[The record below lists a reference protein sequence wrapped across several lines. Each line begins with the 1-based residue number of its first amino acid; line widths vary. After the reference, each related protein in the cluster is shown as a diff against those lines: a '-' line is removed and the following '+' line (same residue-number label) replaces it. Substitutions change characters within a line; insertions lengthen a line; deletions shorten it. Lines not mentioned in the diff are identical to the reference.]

1 MKCTVNDL
9 NLSFDKDNKLRTT
22 IGRVTGW
29 DINKAYVLAAQLQ
42 NSNFKKYLSE
52 NLTEND
58 ILKGATV
65 DISNITE
72 ADYVNINQYKL
83 GSLLN
88 AYYLRTYHSVNNTKT
103 NKAMGRLMG
112 FSSSTAKKV
121 AKYYVADMIIE
132 KYQANLNKPQPLRKT
147 NKEIIQEVHTAIRS
161 QFIKRADDFAENIL
175 ATDKYSNEAKEYA
188 RKYKDIKDRIDFLDA
203 ELKVE
208 NPILDEMQ
216 NRLNDY
222 KSRSLSVEEKKEYDT
237 LKKDFLSKAT
247 ANQRKRQA
255 FAQYKRD
262 RRIMAANLIDL
273 YSSNI
278 DGALN
283 VRNRNFVN
291 LYMQIV
297 GNPEEFFF
305 EVYNTKKM
313 TNLIKEYAKLGDISE
328 YIEEEDSNND
338 EQDNQY
344 NNQTVDE
351 TSKTWEDNF
360 YKNFNQAISTKMK
373 FMLSRVEKLE
383 RPFNPKDSVQAFDTN
398 NELGVNTY
406 YDSQYLTVQ
415 IISKGDFSDVESM
428 IRSLEEKSKTI
439 KALYG
444 LGSFIDKL
452 KRDRNLANFV
462 YANFAKPLVNK
473 VMCTINDV
481 TVADGIVFDYSNP
494 NAFSNVKL
502 AFDMMNKLRSTYNN
516 NYDVNDASA
525 LTKLSRV
532 KESDIDSIKPEL
544 QTIISKYFPNFDV
557 TNLDNIFMLPNK
569 KEVINSIIRDM
580 ISIINGVGN
589 IKRNINNTYDRIN
602 REYTDAI
609 SKWNTDYLIAEEQG
623 LAPED
628 YPQYPKKE
636 EFDVSLYELTPTVNQ
651 SIIRFANTISI
662 YNESRARMNTAN
674 AEGNTASDVIKNC
687 FVTRFFDMI
696 LAESPEDSAA
706 GLKAFGEYLIQG
718 TKEGTE
724 NQYSN
729 NPIFFGLKDEN
740 GVVIAPGMFT
750 KTPTGFI
757 INGDPKDGYS
767 YAKNILSYALF
778 DGVKNSSSGV
788 GTVYDKM
795 SKIDFF
801 ITQYIAFSN
810 STVQRTENGNIKK
823 IGNLDSAVY
832 PMRIGSDAPKIFMIR
847 APKYNRAQAELA
859 FFNHFLDEMNMFV
872 QAINNLFTNENGHFV
887 TKTSINGL
895 IGRAYFNEKDASEI
909 RKNGGTDFTKAIV
922 KQVEREID
930 GKKVKRLELVGN
942 MFKFNRLFDTTS
954 YSFGKEIEDVLSL
967 YGGGREGMPALFTE
981 TAGGKLQLNED
992 YLNREN
998 SFLVVDGNKVR
1009 LNLSTAQR
1017 TYIKGMVNKWTT
1029 AFLEDSRNEIADYI
1043 EALKEQKVPYTE
1055 QSINSFLLNSAV
1067 MNMNYDDMFEGDFK
1081 YYNNA
1086 RDFLKRTKETQ
1097 AGGESYENCSAIDA
1111 MNKITDITWNGA
1123 PAVINIKQTKNGV
1136 ASAYEVPTYDG
1147 KVVNPK
1153 GTMIARTGW
1162 RAVTIY
1168 NTIKP
1173 ADEADELQK
1182 FLEKEFIKQGM
1193 NRERAHNRSVKI
1205 AQGYWDNTTANDAQS
1220 FITFEEFIRRKEAEG
1235 SLDEYQ
1241 DLIAQILDPN
1251 VSAEEL
1257 DLDAI
1262 NARIQV
1268 QKNFYFDKVFDAET
1282 NQFIPRQI
1290 KNAEFVLI
1298 PKLLPKDSP
1307 LIQIYNWM
1315 KKNDIG
1321 QLNTAETD
1329 KAAKKNIFT
1338 IWDEQTGEF
1347 DKDFESKFSD
1357 SYIQTYKYKYL
1368 YKQQDVPQHMVNEE
1382 NKLGSQISK
1391 KIVDNV
1397 TTASKQVQDWADEYQ
1412 EAYTTNI
1419 REDFLSFLEAMGWEL
1434 DKSGKIVNSNYAT
1447 TDADGNPLNAE
1458 TIKSNRETLN
1468 LTDYYARARQEAVR
1482 LGMDSNFMEY
1492 LIPDE
1497 FGKPVMPNAMNNV
1510 QQKLESVGQALF
1522 NRAITRQTLPGW
1534 HAAQI
1539 TGIGYSKKLKFD
1551 PETGVME
1558 IYLPRWSNLIPK
1570 GKTPEENEAILKQM
1584 QEEGLDIHLGYRIP
1598 TEGKQSISVLRVVGF
1613 TNDALGST
1621 IVVPDAWVTQ
1631 TGSDFDVDSIYGI
1644 AWELYR
1650 KKGKDGKYTVHKIP
1664 YEEDTTDDRMLYV
1677 TYVNQRLD
1685 NKVKRNDLGEEIDS
1699 AVKEIKSRLRGEQKA
1714 ANAKRTEFDN
1724 LYKKE
1729 DATRN
1734 EIYKKRLPGWAR
1746 GIIKDINAT
1755 AKKRAKESGIVVDLI
1770 DAYPTINE
1778 RLTEYLNSHILP
1790 VEEVQAVQDYL
1801 DQQTTLLN
1809 IINAQRGL
1817 YTFNKEDYFAEKTD
1831 AIQQAIEDNINAW
1844 VADVETEAN
1853 KVGIMSFKEF
1863 KALPFVERLGRR
1875 ARNNYIL
1882 DRMIK
1887 IMNDVSSREEQYG
1900 RSQFEDIAGED
1911 HSAND
1916 IINKISGT
1924 TSKLISP
1931 YNPLTQLDYFDD
1943 AMGGAGLKARSVNWD
1958 TMASK
1963 SNRAHGY
1970 LSDDAAVY
1978 AVLNID
1984 GVSAKDS
1991 AITYDEADIKAAYKE
2006 DMKDYSD
2013 NDKTISL
2020 VPRANKT
2027 KEPPTRRILI
2037 DELGE
2042 TPVYITEE
2050 RLKQLQ
2056 PIAKRI
2062 DEDTKVIYIDWRTFV
2077 PYAYDMKFTHH
2088 YTHDG
2093 SEGIRHYKA
2102 TDEIKDLIYTI
2113 TGEYPNFVKGKVAI
2127 TQAIWDLLVNTTPN
2141 EFFAIIDNYEEFA
2154 GYDVNTPIKER
2165 KITMKVINYYIKK
2178 EEEQGN
2184 AVTDEDIAKV
2194 IKSTNHRYKGMSSS
2208 LRAPISK
2215 ALIDSKTFKEKYPK
2229 SYAVAVE
2236 LYNAENGITPTI
2248 GEQSSKQIIV
2258 KFNKFG
2264 WSNNNKNITGNYVTT
2279 YTAETTAHHLD
2290 AVKRGSIPNVNAYTF
2305 DIYKLMT
2312 CIGLD
2317 HEFSVGFMR
2326 QPIISR
2332 LVANYNLTNSVY
2344 FGDSGNPVD
2353 MTVADIAADLGLGY
2367 QSNKKNEGTV
2377 PIDKHTSLGRSI
2389 KALKEDIN
2397 FVTAFNNIFGV
2408 DISSME
2414 NNDIMNIKFPLRKD
2428 YIFQR
2433 IRTAAQNGTNKI
2445 DKTQATAYNQAAID
2459 LSMIIAFRQ
2468 MQTTAQ
2474 HINNIIQF
2482 SAVDKVGAKP
2492 SNRETRRIRDSV
2504 NEYRTN
2510 PVFKVGDKNWADAMF
2525 PLDENGNI
2533 DVNASVNKP
2542 IAAAYAYSTL
2552 PSIQVGAQVFITEND
2567 DFIEAENHAQSVIGH
2582 RFNEQE
2588 YKEWR
2593 RYGMTYLYNSIGK
2606 LLTSLMVDERGR
2618 IIPFIDK
2625 TKEAETELKTANTH
2639 WNDERSRIVGYG
2651 IVDEGNFTVAD
2662 INKPTTPELAEYV
2675 KLTPAQKVLFMQ
2687 RNFPDNQGIF
2697 NYIKVS
2703 LLNNTD
2709 VKNKGLSRQY
2719 LSYDDQVDSIEDLF
2733 QFFRNSF
2740 SNHNPLIKLACVDL
2754 IKYAFIAEGFNFRSG
2769 YITKTVPNDTL
2780 YTDINQGGMDI
2791 INNID
2796 LDHAENNGVVRK
2808 LRDLPGE
2815 QMDESYIDL
2824 FVRSHPEIV
2833 KTVRL
2838 GNLHFRTDN
2847 DGNDRMVPS
2856 PTQAF
2861 ISATRLDGLVVL
2873 DNTSENPMTQAL
2885 IDKLRLKNRVNG
2897 YVRIDFPTKNGNR
2910 DNILYLVVGGNKYNT
2925 AKNTKY
2931 SDDYLQEVNA
2941 REISHEERLALA
2953 EDIKKHEVITG
2964 TVYKDYYLVP
2974 LNLLEKYETYEIS
2987 YNERF
2992 NRFNV
2997 QDYYID
3003 KCNELEAATEARRTA
3018 GSKTAVADANREVKA
3033 TKQKIGKYNPS
3044 TGSLE
3049 ETMENPM
3056 ALQAMSTTSDT
3067 FLKGGAQMLTKPIA
3081 EKMIPR
3087 VLADNY
3093 NAMYILNN
3101 NTLISQYI
3109 PEGKS
3114 TVQRIFDENN
3124 NSMEFTI
3131 AHLPKKN
3138 KIRGQLKSVL
3148 DGKVNIETDRGKDE
3162 YNYIIKQLKDT
3173 ATSPLSANIYRVAPV
3188 KRSDEEQKETIR
3200 NAETVLIDDN
3210 TEDTI
3215 NRDDVIG
3222 NSARRGMD
3230 IDNVSATIIR
3240 QINYDARKN
3249 NNETAANFIRN
3260 IERRGVNR
3268 NFRSSLNEHRG
3279 HIYSAAARYY
3289 QSTAN
3294 ALINKINGFEL
3305 LGERYD
3311 MGEEELYNV
3320 LSENP
3325 EYFAEVAKV
3334 ILDAVTFGNRIEAI
3348 FSLDASAEDK
3358 ETKDAIESIRR
3369 SINSLRT
3376 NVKVRM
3382 AMNNLINIYFKRY
3395 SSNPMI
3401 IEGMMNI
3408 RDQFG
3413 DIDTAVKLISDPTEI
3428 ANNEVQVILKQV
3440 YTMFSRAEMF
3450 ETKKNIQEWQDELDR
3465 IDAMAENLD
3474 MNNVIDFDA
3483 FRLRQDYN
3491 EKYIEDRNKILNEY
3505 HEAKNHKFDSID
3517 AYGDYL
3523 RKQFARDKFMYEHTE
3538 QPIVADYYK
3547 EDLDNRQKAMEQGG
3561 KSYIEYRMLS
3571 AQLYEANNAI
3581 DETDEETANRITNIK
3596 SRMAALKSITNAVG
3610 AEKPAHLKKEAE
3622 AINDFLSKRREIN
3635 EKYFDYQEYDGFQ
3648 ETYQR
3653 YNSFIKSYD
3662 KTHSEESLDI
3672 KLENAEYKEAYDWI
3686 KNNGHIS
3693 FTKEAS
3699 DKVAAAFKT
3708 LVDRTS
3714 AISAKTRLRLKN
3726 IDGAIDESGT
3736 INPTVLT
3743 DEQIALLKEEE
3754 ESELSLKYT
3763 NGDGEMILIKDVP
3776 KNIPLRFRK
3785 KKAVKY
3791 KQDSDKAYTIG
3802 RINEIISKATNHDTG
3817 KIDIPTLFNN
3827 EYVTDSER
3835 EELARLYEHLYDRG
3849 VDNSNDAG
3857 ISYSWEVNEDAYN
3870 SAMNY
3875 YNLNLKNTKQGKQ
3888 FLRIV
3893 THLGVDG
3900 KVRPNL
3906 FLYGYKVPFEE
3917 FVDNERTDAFNFIQ
3931 DNIEFV
3937 PTEYY
3942 YEALKKASSEGRYNE
3957 WFEANHVYNPF
3968 SHKYEPLKIWTRMQ
3982 TKPNSELAKSV
3993 EYIPSFDNME
4003 RSVKSEYIN
4012 NAENR
4017 KRLGLTGEGYQEF
4030 SSNYKRGD
4038 SRYDSTIKRNAK
4050 EQAMYELIQKTLNKY
4065 ATTYQGKRFVGQGYL
4080 PRERETQVN
4089 GRWALGQIAALFG
4102 ASWHSGADSDSFHET
4117 VDYSHDRDAE
4127 MNMLQLL
4134 KDKGSKEYKKLP
4146 NRADYNSDDEYRK
4159 ALEET
4164 REENRLI
4171 TEENRKIDNKIV
4183 NKDFRK
4189 VMEDFVYNATIF
4201 NSRQAAKPY
4210 LYLLLED
4217 LAVNNAYMIKGI
4229 WNKKLV
4235 RDYDTS
4241 TKDDI
4246 QYRRVK
4252 QNNTREL
4259 IHNLAR
4265 RLLYSQYHETGKL
4278 RSIANFMQNLT
4289 SAKYMVFNLYGGIA
4303 NVATGKVNIAMEEFA
4318 NEYFGF
4324 KEFANA
4330 ERKYLTKSHS
4340 FIASAFTDKA
4350 PNLIVAL
4357 CKEFKVVDFD
4367 QVLQFNAASDNLDA
4381 RMRKVRNF
4389 MYSFQS
4395 SGEHFMQNSVLL
4407 AMLAS
4412 NRLYTD
4418 SRGNIRIGDFKDFTW
4433 DVEDRAMRD
4442 VLAKHEELLTNY
4454 ELYRK
4459 SIGTNNVEARL
4470 ELSMGRKD
4478 LNRNFLYSLRD
4489 NTDPNI
4495 NSLYKKIATEYQ
4507 QKREEL
4513 MDTAKEEFNTNPT
4526 VESLYTYKNGKAVIK
4541 NEVYEKIKGKTKDPQ
4556 LTVETL
4562 IAEFREKVKAVNKK
4576 IHGVYDKDGAALIE
4590 SKWWGSLVMQYHKHL
4605 PTGIWKRWRRRGY
4618 YSEFRGSMERGTYQ
4632 TLMDF
4637 IGTEFTNFK
4646 TRMNNKQENG
4656 TNIALAS
4663 IQVTIESAINTIT
4676 NIQFNWNNLS
4686 NWERANI
4693 RRNLSEVAGV
4703 LVACLVVMALYGL
4716 SDDDDINDDRFKASL
4731 LYLADRLYSET
4742 TMYGFQGLVSEAKTN
4757 WSQPVA
4763 SLAGVN
4769 DLIKAITLIPQ
4780 ALFDPDYNPEYQSGR
4795 YSGMNKFEVL
4805 WKRNTVGLRNLDRIL
4820 TIDKNNNYYKLEKSQ
4835 VGISIAK
4842 SFGDTLAGRD

>member
-9 NLSFDKDNKLRTT
+9 NLSFDKNNKLRTT

-29 DINKAYVLAAQLQ
+29 DVNKAYVLAAQLQ
-42 NSNFKKYLSE
+42 NDAFKKYLSE
-52 NLTEND
+52 NLTETD
-58 ILKGATV
+58 ILKGVTV
-65 DISNITE
+65 DINNITE
-72 ADYVNINQYKL
+72 ADYVNINQNKL

-112 FSSSTAKKV
+112 FNSSTAKKV
-121 AKYYVADMIIE
+121 AKDYVADMIIE
-132 KYQANLNKPQPLRKT
+132 KYQANLNKPKAIRKT
-147 NKEIIQEVHTAIRS
+147 NEQILQEVHATIRS

-222 KSRSLSVEEKKEYDT
+222 KSRSLSVEEKKQYDA
-237 LKKDFLSKAT
+237 LKKDFLQRAT
-247 ANQRKRQA
+247 ENQRKRKA

-273 YSSNI
+273 YSSNV

-283 VRNRNFVN
+283 IRNRNFVN
-291 LYMQIV
+291 LYMQVV

-313 TNLIKEYAKLGDISE
+313 TNLIKEYSKLGDISE

-338 EQDNQY
+338 EQDNQF
-344 NNQTVDE
+344 NNQSVDE
-351 TSKTWEDNF
+351 TSKTWEDNL

-373 FMLSRVEKLE
+373 FMLSRIEKLNS
-383 RPFNPKDSVQAFDTN
+383 PFNPKDDVQAFDTN

-415 IISKGDFSDVESM
+415 IAAHGDFSDVESM
-428 IRSLEEKSKTI
+428 IRSLEEKSKTV

-444 LGSFIDKL
+444 LGSFINKL
-452 KRDRNLANFV
+452 KQDRNLANFV

-481 TVADGIVFDYSNP
+481 TATEGIIFDYSNP
-494 NAFSNVKL
+494 NAFGNVKL

-516 NYDVNDASA
+516 NYDVNDVSA

-532 KESDIDSIKPEL
+532 KESDIDSIKSEL

-557 TNLDNIFMLPNK
+557 TNLDNIFRLPNK
-569 KEVINSIIRDM
+569 TEVINSIIRDM

-602 REYTDAI
+602 REYTDDLA
-609 SKWNTDYLIAEEQG
+609 KWNTDYLIAEEQG
-623 LAPED
+623 LASED

-636 EFDVSLYELTPTVNQ
+636 EFDVSLYELTPVVNQ
-651 SIIRFANTISI
+651 SIIRFANIISK

-674 AEGNTASDVIKNC
+674 AEGNTASDIIKNC
-687 FVTRFFDMI
+687 YVTRFFDMI
-696 LAESPEDSAA
+696 LAESPKDSAT

-740 GVVIAPGMFT
+740 GVVVAPGMFT
-750 KTPTGFI
+750 KTPTGFV

-778 DGVKNSSSGV
+778 DGVKNFSSGV

-810 STVQRTENGNIKK
+810 STVQHTENGNIKK

-887 TKTSINGL
+887 TKTSVNGL
-895 IGRAYFNEKDASEI
+895 VGRAYFDEKAASKI
-909 RKNGGTDFTKAIV
+909 RKKGGTDFTEAIV
-922 KQVEREID
+922 KNGR
-930 GKKVKRLELVGN
+930 LVGN

-954 YSFGKEIEDVLSL
+954 YSFGKEIENALSL
-967 YGGGREGMPALFTE
+967 YGGGHEGMPALFTE

-992 YLNREN
+992 YLNRDN
-998 SFLVVDGNKVR
+998 SFLVVDGNKIR
-1009 LNLSTAQR
+1009 LNLSAAQR
-1017 TYIKGMVNKWTT
+1017 IYIKGMVSKWTT
-1029 AFLEDSRNEIADYI
+1029 AFLEDSRTEIADYI

-1097 AGGESYENCSAIDA
+1097 AGGESYGNCSATDS
-1111 MNKITDITWNGA
+1111 MNEITDIIWNGS

-1136 ASAYEVPTYDG
+1136 ASAYEVPTYNG

-1173 ADEADELQK
+1173 ADEADKLQK

-1205 AQGYWDNTTANDAQS
+1205 AQGYWENTTANDAQS
-1220 FITFEEFIRRKEAEG
+1220 FITFGEFIRRKEAEG
-1235 SLDEYQ
+1235 TLDEYQ

-1268 QKNFYFDKVFDAET
+1268 QKNFYFDKIFDAET

-1298 PKLLPKDSP
+1298 PKLLPADSQ
-1307 LIQIYNWM
+1307 LKKVYDWM
-1315 KKNDIG
+1315 RANDIG

-1357 SYIQTYKYKYL
+1357 SYIQVYKYKYL
-1368 YKQQDVPQHMVNEE
+1368 YKQQDVPQHMLNEE

-1397 TTASKQVQDWADEYQ
+1397 TTAPKQVQDWADEYQ
-1412 EAYTTNI
+1412 EAYTANI
-1419 REDFLSFLEAMGWEL
+1419 REDFLSFLEAMGWEF
-1434 DKSGKIVNSNYAT
+1434 DKSGKIVNNKYAT

-1539 TGIGYSKKLKFD
+1539 TGIGYSKKLNFN

-1570 GKTPEENEAILKQM
+1570 GKTVEENEAILKQI
-1584 QEEGLDIHLGYRIP
+1584 EEAGLDIHLGYRIP
-1598 TEGKQSISVLRVVGF
+1598 TEGKQSISVLKVVGF
-1613 TNDALGST
+1613 TNEALGST

-1677 TYVNQRLD
+1677 NYVNQRLD
-1685 NKVKRNDLGEEIDS
+1685 NKLKRNDLGEEIDS
-1699 AVKEIKSRLRGEQKA
+1699 VVKEIKARLRGEQRE
-1714 ANAKRTEFDN
+1714 ANDKRTEFDN

-1755 AKKRAKESGIVVDLI
+1755 AKKRAKESGTIVDLT

-1778 RLTEYLNSHILP
+1778 RLTEYLSKHSLP

-1801 DQQTTLLN
+1801 DQQTTFLN

-1831 AIQQAIEDNINAW
+1831 AIKQAIEDNINAW
-1844 VADVETEAN
+1844 INNVETEAG
-1853 KVGIMSFKEF
+1853 KVGIMSFEEF

-1887 IMNDVSSREEQYG
+1887 IMNDASSREEQYG

-1916 IINKISGT
+1916 VVNKISGT

-1958 TMASK
+1958 IMASK

-1970 LSDDAAVY
+1970 LSDEAAVY
-1978 AVLNID
+1978 AVLNLD

-2013 NDKTISL
+2013 NDKIINKSNVAIKSDFTGQMNDWYKDEKRSDIISTNTLDAIINGERTATTCYSKDNNINYWSQAKIGDIIKFHDGTGRTVL
-2020 VPRANKT
+2020 VRVTKPLNKLPKNTSAEDWSKKEGWSIEHFNRKVKPEIEKGTAYQIEFTPINNNT
-2027 KEPPTRRILI
+2027 KNISTRRILI

-2042 TPVYITEE
+2042 
-2050 RLKQLQ
+2050 
-2056 PIAKRI
+2056 
-2062 DEDTKVIYIDWRTFV
+2062 
-2077 PYAYDMKFTHH
+2077 
-2088 YTHDG
+2088 
-2093 SEGIRHYKA
+2093 
-2102 TDEIKDLIYTI
+2102 
-2113 TGEYPNFVKGKVAI
+2113 
-2127 TQAIWDLLVNTTPN
+2127 
-2141 EFFAIIDNYEEFA
+2141 
-2154 GYDVNTPIKER
+2154 
-2165 KITMKVINYYIKK
+2165 
-2178 EEEQGN
+2178 
-2184 AVTDEDIAKV
+2184 
-2194 IKSTNHRYKGMSSS
+2194 
-2208 LRAPISK
+2208 
-2215 ALIDSKTFKEKYPK
+2215 
-2229 SYAVAVE
+2229 
-2236 LYNAENGITPTI
+2236 TPTI

-2305 DIYKLMT
+2305 DIYKLIT

-2332 LVANYNLTNSVY
+2332 LVANYNLTNSVF
-2344 FGDSGNPVD
+2344 FGDSSNPVD
-2353 MTVADIAADLGLGY
+2353 MTVADIASDLGLGY
-2367 QSNKKNEGTV
+2367 QSNKKNKGSV

-2389 KALKEDIN
+2389 KALKEDVN
-2397 FVTAFNNIFGV
+2397 FVTAFNNIFGI
-2408 DISSME
+2408 DISTME
-2414 NNDIMNIKFPLRKD
+2414 NKDIMNIKFPLRKD

-2433 IRTAAQNGTNKI
+2433 IKTAAKNRRNRI
-2445 DKTQATAYNQAAID
+2445 DKSDATAYNEAAVD
-2459 LSMIIAFRQ
+2459 FSMLIMFRQ

-2482 SAVDKVGAKP
+2482 SAVDKIGAKP
-2492 SNRETRRIRDSV
+2492 SNRETRRIRNSI

-2510 PVFKVGDKNWADAMF
+2510 PVFKVGNKNWADAIF
-2525 PLDENGNI
+2525 PLDKNGNI

-2552 PSIQVGAQVFITEND
+2552 PSIQVGAQVFVTEND
-2567 DFIEAENHAQSVIGH
+2567 DFIEAENHAQRVIGH
-2582 RFNEQE
+2582 KFNEQE

-2606 LLTSLMVDERGR
+2606 LLMPLMVDERGR

-2625 TKEAETELKTANTH
+2625 TKKAETELKTANTY

-2651 IVDEGNFTVAD
+2651 VVDEGNFTVAD

-2697 NYIKVS
+2697 NYIKIS

-2769 YITKTVPNDTL
+2769 YITKIVPNDTL

-2838 GNLHFRTDN
+2838 GNLRFRTDN
-2847 DGNDRMVPS
+2847 EGNDRMVPS
-2856 PTQAF
+2856 PAQAF
-2861 ISATRLDGLVVL
+2861 ISATRTDGLVVL
-2873 DNTSENPMTQAL
+2873 DNTSQNPMTQAL
-2885 IDKLRLKNRVNG
+2885 IDKLRVKNKVNG
-2897 YVRIDFPTKNGNR
+2897 YIKVDFPIKNGGR
-2910 DNILYLVVGGNKYNT
+2910 DNILYLVVGGNPINPNNEKT
-2925 AKNTKY
+2925 
-2931 SDDYLQEVNA
+2931 D
-2941 REISHEERLALA
+2941 
-2953 EDIKKHEVITG
+2953 
-2964 TVYKDYYLVP
+2964 YKDYYLIP
-2974 LNLLEKYETYEIS
+2974 LNLLEKYETYDIS

-2992 NRFNV
+2992 NRFNT

-3003 KCNELEAATEARRTA
+3003 KCNEIEVATEARRTA
-3018 GSKTAVADANREVKA
+3018 GSKTVVADANRTVIA
-3033 TKQKIGKYNPS
+3033 TKQKIGTYRPS
-3044 TGSLE
+3044 TGKIE
-3049 ETMENPM
+3049 EVMENPM
-3056 ALQAMSTTSDT
+3056 ALQAMTNSSDE
-3067 FLKGGAQMLTKPIA
+3067 FLKGGARMLTNPIA
-3081 EKMIPR
+3081 NRMIPR
-3087 VLADNY
+3087 VLAGNY

-3101 NTLISQYI
+3101 NNLISQYI

-3114 TVQRIFDENN
+3114 TIQRIFDENN

-3131 AHLPKKN
+3131 AHLPKKSE
-3138 KIRGQLKSVL
+3138 IRGQLKSVI
-3148 DGKVNIETDRGKDE
+3148 DGKTKIETDKGKDE
-3162 YNYIIKQLKDT
+3162 YNYIIKQFKDT
-3173 ATSPLSANIYRVAPV
+3173 VTSPLSSNIYRISPV
-3188 KRSDEEQKETIR
+3188 QKTDEEQKETIR
-3200 NAETVLIDDN
+3200 NAETIMVDDN
-3210 TEDTI
+3210 TEDII
-3215 NRDDVIG
+3215 NRADAIG
-3222 NSARRGMD
+3222 NSARRGID
-3230 IDNVSATIIR
+3230 IDNVSAAIIK
-3240 QINYDARKN
+3240 QITFDARKN
-3249 NNETAANFIRN
+3249 DSDIATTFIRN
-3260 IERRGVNR
+3260 IERRGVNK
-3268 NFRSSLNEHRG
+3268 NFRNSLVENRG
-3279 HIYSAAARYY
+3279 NIYTAAARYY
-3289 QSTAN
+3289 QSAAN
-3294 ALINKINGFEL
+3294 ALINKINSFEL
-3305 LGERYD
+3305 LGENYD
-3311 MGEEELYNV
+3311 MGGEELYNA
-3320 LSENP
+3320 LAKNP
-3325 EYFAEVAKV
+3325 EYFPEVAKI
-3334 ILDAVTFGNRIEAI
+3334 ILDAVTFGNRVDMI
-3348 FSLDASAEDK
+3348 FSLDIAAEDK

-3369 SINSLRT
+3369 SINSLRANT
-3376 NVKVRM
+3376 KVRM

-3395 SSNPMI
+3395 STNPMI
-3401 IEGMMNI
+3401 MEGLMNI

-3428 ANNEVQVILKQV
+3428 NNTEVQVILKQV
-3440 YTMFSRAEMF
+3440 YAMFSRAEMF
-3450 ETKKNIQEWQDELDR
+3450 ETKKNIKEWQEELDK
-3465 IDAMAENLD
+3465 IDSMLDSLD
-3474 MNNVIDFDA
+3474 MNKVIDFDS
-3483 FRLRQDYN
+3483 FRLHQDYN
-3491 EKYIEDRNKILNEY
+3491 EKYIEERNKVLNEY
-3505 HEAKNHKFDSID
+3505 HEAKNHRFDSIE
-3517 AYGDYL
+3517 AFGDYL
-3523 RKQFARDKFMYEHTE
+3523 RKQYARDKFMYEHTE
-3538 QPIVADYYK
+3538 QPIIADYYK
-3547 EDLDNRQKAMEQGG
+3547 EDLENRQIALEQGG
-3561 KSYIEYRMLS
+3561 RSYIEYRMLS
-3571 AQLYEANNAI
+3571 AQLYETNNAI
-3581 DETDEETANRITNIK
+3581 SSTDEETANRIENIK
-3596 SRMAALKSITNAVG
+3596 ARMSALKAITNAAG
-3610 AEKPAHLKKEAE
+3610 AEKPIHLKKEAE
-3622 AINDFLSKRREIN
+3622 AINNFLTKRREIN
-3635 EKYFDYQEYDGFQ
+3635 EKYFNNQEYDGFQ

-3662 KTHSEESLDI
+3662 NKHSEKSLDT
-3672 KLENAEYKEAYDWI
+3672 KLENAEYREAYEWI
-3686 KNNGHIS
+3686 KNNGRLG

-3699 DKVAAAFKT
+3699 DKIAAAFKT
-3708 LVDRTS
+3708 LIDRTT
-3714 AISAKTRLRLKN
+3714 AISSKTRLRLKN
-3726 IDGAIDESGT
+3726 VEGAIDDSGT
-3736 INPTVLT
+3736 INPMALT

-3754 ESELSLKYT
+3754 ESELSIKYT

-3776 KNIPLRFRK
+3776 KNVPLRFRK
-3785 KKAVKY
+3785 KKAIKY
-3791 KQDSDKAYTIG
+3791 KQDPDKAYTIG
-3802 RINEIISKATNHDTG
+3802 RINQIISKATNHDTG
-3817 KIDIPTLFNN
+3817 KIDMVTLFNN
-3827 EYVTDSER
+3827 EYITDAER

-3849 VDNSNDAG
+3849 VDNSDKVG
-3857 ISYSWEVNEDAYN
+3857 VHYTWEVNEDAYN
-3870 SAMNY
+3870 TAMNY

-3893 THLGVDG
+3893 THLGTDG

-3906 FLYGYKVPFEE
+3906 FLYGYKVPF
-3917 FVDNERTDAFNFIQ
+3917 DNVIDKERTDAFYFIQ

-3942 YEALKKASSEGRYNE
+3942 YEALNKANAEGRYDE

-3968 SHKYEPLKIWTRMQ
+3968 THRYEPLKIWTRMQ
-3982 TKPNSELAKSV
+3982 AKPNSELAKSI
-3993 EYIPSFDNME
+3993 EYVPSFDNME
-4003 RSVKSEYIN
+4003 RSVKDEYIN
-4012 NAENR
+4012 PNY
-4017 KRLGLTGEGYQEF
+4017 KEF
-4030 SSNYKRGD
+4030 GSNYKRGD
-4038 SRYDSTIKRNAK
+4038 SRYDSAIKRNKK
-4050 EQAMYELIQKTLNKY
+4050 EQAMYDLIQRTMNKY
-4065 ATTYQGKRFVGQGYL
+4065 ATTYQGKRFIGQGYL

-4102 ASWHSGADSDSFHET
+4102 ASWHSNADSDSFHET

-4146 NRADYNSDDEYRK
+4146 NRIDYENDDDYRK
-4159 ALEET
+4159 ALEEV
-4164 REENRLI
+4164 REENRKI
-4171 TEENRKIDNKIV
+4171 AESNRKIDNKIV

-4217 LAVNNAYMIKGI
+4217 LAVNNAYMIKGM

-4241 TKDDI
+4241 TRDDA
-4246 QYRRVK
+4246 QYRRVQ
-4252 QNNTREL
+4252 QNNTRAL
-4259 IHNLAR
+4259 VHNLAR
-4265 RLLYSQYHETGKL
+4265 RLLYSQYHDAGAL
-4278 RSIANFMQNLT
+4278 RTVANFMQNLT
-4289 SAKYMVFNLYGGIA
+4289 SAKFMIFNFYGGIA
-4303 NVATGKVNIAMEEFA
+4303 NVATGKVNIGMEEFA

-4330 ERKYLTKSHS
+4330 ERKYLTKAHS
-4340 FIASAFTDKA
+4340 FIASAFTDKS

-4357 CKEFKVVDFD
+4357 CKQFKVIDFD
-4367 QVLQFNAASDNLDA
+4367 QVLQFGATSDNLDA

-4389 MYSFQS
+4389 MYTFQS

-4418 SRGNIRIGDFKDFTW
+4418 SRGNVRIGDFKDYTW

-4442 VLAKHEELLTNY
+4442 VLAKHSELLTNY

-4459 SIGTNNVEARL
+4459 SIGEYNIEVRL

-4489 NTDPNI
+4489 HTDPNI
-4495 NSLYKKIATEYQ
+4495 NSLYKKIANEYHK
-4507 QKREEL
+4507 KREEL
-4513 MDTAKEEFNTNPT
+4513 MKTAKEEFNANPT
-4526 VESLYTYKNGKAVIK
+4526 VENLYTFNNGEAIIK
-4541 NEVYEKIKGKTKDPQ
+4541 NEAYEKIKGKVKDPQ
-4556 LTVETL
+4556 AKLETL

-4605 PTGIWKRWRRRGY
+4605 PTGIWKRWRRKGY
-4618 YSEFRGSMERGTYQ
+4618 YSEFRGSKERGTYQ
-4632 TLMDF
+4632 TLIDF
-4637 IGTEFTNFK
+4637 LGTEFTNFK
-4646 TRMNNKQENG
+4646 TRRNNKQENG
-4656 TNIALAS
+4656 TNMALAS
-4663 IQVTIESAINTIT
+4663 VQVAIESAINSFV

-4693 RRNLSEVAGV
+4693 RRNIAEVAGV
-4703 LVACLVVMALYGL
+4703 LSACLVVFALYGL

-4731 LYLADRLYSET
+4731 LYLADRIYSET
-4742 TMYGFQGLVSEAKTN
+4742 TTYSPAGIISEYRTN
-4757 WSQPVA
+4757 LRNPIAAMQSVT
-4763 SLAGVN
+4763 
-4769 DLIKAITLIPQ
+4769 DLMKAAVMIPQ
-4780 ALFDPDYNPEYQSGR
+4780 YLFDPDFEVEYQSGR
-4795 YSGMNKFEVL
+4795 YAGENKFDVL
-4805 WKRNTVGLRNLDRIL
+4805 LKRNTAGFRNFDRIM
-4820 TIDKNNNYYKLEKSQ
+4820 TIDKNNSYYKVGKSQ
-4835 VGISIAK
+4835 IGINIAK
-4842 SFGDTLAGRD
+4842 SFGNMFAGRND

>member
-42 NSNFKKYLSE
+42 NSAFKKYLSE

-58 ILKGATV
+58 ILKGAAV
-65 DISNITE
+65 DINNITE
-72 ADYVNINQYKL
+72 ADYVNINQNKF

-112 FSSSTAKKV
+112 FNSSTAKKV
-121 AKYYVADMIIE
+121 AKDYVADMIISR
-132 KYQANLNKPQPLRKT
+132 YQSELNKPRNVRKS
-147 NKEIIQEVHTAIRS
+147 NGEILQEVHKEIRS
-161 QFIKRADDFAENIL
+161 QFLRRADDFAKNVL
-175 ATDKYSNEAKEYA
+175 NTDKYSNEAKEYA
-188 RKYKDIKDRIDFLDA
+188 QKYLNIIDKINQVADEIDA
-203 ELKVE
+203 NIPWLRSMQGQLNEYKNRELTV
-208 NPILDEMQ
+208 D
-216 NRLNDY
+216 
-222 KSRSLSVEEKKEYDT
+222 EKKEYDA
-237 LKKDFLSKAT
+237 LKADFDERRT
-247 ANQRKRQA
+247 AHRRKEQA
-255 FAQYKRD
+255 LAQYRRD
-262 RRIMAANLIDL
+262 RRVMAANLIDL

-291 LYMQIV
+291 LYMQII

-313 TNLIKEYAKLGDISE
+313 TNLIKEYDKIGDITE

-338 EQDNQY
+338 SQDNQF
-344 NNQTVDE
+344 NEQSIDE
-351 TSKTWEDNF
+351 TSKTWEDNL

-373 FMLSRVEKLE
+373 FILSRIPKLE
-383 RPFNPKDSVQAFDTN
+383 SPFNPKDEVQAVDTN
-398 NELGVNTY
+398 NELGVETY

-415 IISKGDFSDVESM
+415 MIAHGDFSNVESM
-428 IRSLEEKSKTI
+428 ISSLEEKSKNI

-444 LGSFIDKL
+444 LGFFINKL

-481 TVADGIVFDYSNP
+481 TASDGIVFDYSNP
-494 NAFSNVKL
+494 NAFGNVKL

-532 KESDIDSIKPEL
+532 KESDIDSIKSEL

-557 TNLDNIFMLPNK
+557 TNLDNIFRLPNK
-569 KEVINSIIRDM
+569 TEVINSIIRDM
-580 ISIINGVGN
+580 ISIINGIGN

-602 REYTDAI
+602 REYSDAL

-636 EFDVSLYELTPTVNQ
+636 EFDVSLYELTPVVNQ
-651 SIIRFANTISI
+651 SIIRFANTISK

-740 GVVIAPGMFT
+740 GVVVAPGMFT
-750 KTPTGFI
+750 KTPTGFV

-872 QAINNLFTNENGHFV
+872 QAINNLFTNENGRFV
-887 TKTSINGL
+887 TKTSVNGL
-895 IGRAYFNEKDASEI
+895 IGRAYFDEKATSKI
-909 RKNGGTDFTKAIV
+909 RKKGGTDFTEAIV
-922 KQVEREID
+922 KN
-930 GKKVKRLELVGN
+930 GKLIGN

-954 YSFGKEIEDVLSL
+954 YSFGKEIENILSL

-981 TAGGKLQLNED
+981 TVGGKLQLNED
-992 YLNREN
+992 YLNRDN

-1009 LNLSTAQR
+1009 LNLSAAQR
-1017 TYIKGMVNKWTT
+1017 TYIKGMVSKWTT

-1043 EALKEQKVPYTE
+1043 EALKEQKVPHTE

-1097 AGGESYENCSAIDA
+1097 AGGESYENCSATDS
-1111 MNKITDITWNGA
+1111 MNEITDITWNGS

-1193 NRERAHNRSVKI
+1193 NRERAHNRSIKI
-1205 AQGYWDNTTANDAQS
+1205 AQGYWENTTANDAQS
-1220 FITFEEFIRRKEAEG
+1220 YITLEEFIRRKEAEG

-1241 DLIAQILDPN
+1241 DLLAQLLDPT
-1251 VSAEEL
+1251 VSAEEI
-1257 DLDAI
+1257 DLDTI

-1298 PKLLPKDSP
+1298 PKLLPADSQ
-1307 LIQIYNWM
+1307 LKKVYDWM
-1315 KKNDIG
+1315 RANDIG

-1357 SYIQTYKYKYL
+1357 SYIQVYKYKYL
-1368 YKQQDVPQHMVNEE
+1368 YKQQDVPQHMLNEE

-1412 EAYTTNI
+1412 EAYTANI
-1419 REDFLSFLEAMGWEL
+1419 REDFFSFLEAMGWEL
-1434 DKSGKIVNSNYAT
+1434 DKSGKIVNSEYAT
-1447 TDADGNPLNAE
+1447 TDVDGNPLNAE

-1539 TGIGYSKKLKFD
+1539 TGIGYSKKLNFN

-1570 GKTPEENEAILKQM
+1570 GKTVEENEAILKQI
-1584 QEEGLDIHLGYRIP
+1584 EEASLDIHLGYRIP
-1598 TEGKQSISVLRVVGF
+1598 TEGKQSISVLKVVGF
-1613 TNDALGST
+1613 TNEALGST

-1677 TYVNQRLD
+1677 NYVNQRLD

-1699 AVKEIKSRLRGEQKA
+1699 VVKEIKSRLRGEQKE
-1714 ANAKRTEFDN
+1714 ANSKRTEFDN

-1755 AKKRAKESGIVVDLI
+1755 AKKRAKESGTVVDLT

-1778 RLTEYLNSHILP
+1778 KLTEYLSNHTLP
-1790 VEEVQAVQDYL
+1790 VEEVQAVQNYL

-1831 AIQQAIEDNINAW
+1831 AIKQAIEDNINAW
-1844 VADVETEAN
+1844 VKDVETEAG
-1853 KVGIMSFKEF
+1853 KVGIMSFEEF

-1887 IMNDVSSREEQYG
+1887 IMNDASSREEQYG

-1978 AVLNID
+1978 AVLNLD

-2020 VPRANKT
+2020 VPRTTKT
-2027 KEPPTRRILI
+2027 KKVFTRRVII
-2037 DELGE
+2037 DILGE
-2042 TPVYITEE
+2042 TPVYMTEE
-2050 RLKQLQ
+2050 RIKYLQ
-2056 PIAKRI
+2056 DIAKRVI
-2062 DEDTKVIYIDWRTFV
+2062 EDEKVIYIDWRIFK
-2077 PYAYDMKFTHH
+2077 PYAYNKSYVHH
-2088 YTHDG
+2088 YTYDG
-2093 SEGIRHYKA
+2093 SESSMTYKA
-2102 TDEIKDLIYTI
+2102 TDEIVDYIYNLNN
-2113 TGEYPNFVKGKVAI
+2113 EYPKFVKGKVAI
-2127 TQAIWDLLVNTTPN
+2127 TQAIWDLITNTTPD
-2141 EFFAIIDNYEEFA
+2141 EFFSIINNIDYFIDYN
-2154 GYDVNTPIKER
+2154 VNIPLKER
-2165 KITMKVINYYIKK
+2165 KITMKVINDFIKK
-2178 EEEQGN
+2178 EEKQGN
-2184 AVTDEDIAKV
+2184 TVTDENIELVLRQTNFKGNT
-2194 IKSTNHRYKGMSSS
+2194 IKATSRY
-2208 LRAPISK
+2208 PISK
-2215 ALIDSKTFKEKYPK
+2215 ALIESKTFANKYPK
-2229 SYAVAVE
+2229 SHAAAIE

-2248 GEQSSKQIIV
+2248 GEPSSKQVIV

-2332 LVANYNLTNSVY
+2332 LVANYNLTNSVF
-2344 FGDSGNPVD
+2344 FGDSSNPVD
-2353 MTVADIAADLGLGY
+2353 MTIADIAADLGLGY

-2389 KALKEDIN
+2389 KALKEDVN
-2397 FVTAFNNIFGV
+2397 FVTVFNNIFGV

-2445 DKTQATAYNQAAID
+2445 DKSKATAYNQAAID
-2459 LSMIIAFRQ
+2459 LSMLIAFRQ

-2510 PVFKVGDKNWADAMF
+2510 PVFKVGDKTWADAIF

-2567 DFIEAENHAQSVIGH
+2567 DFIEAENHAQRVIGH

-2606 LLTSLMVDERGR
+2606 LLMPLMVDERGR

-2625 TKEAETELKTANTH
+2625 TKETETEQKTANIY

-2651 IVDEGNFTVAD
+2651 VVDEGNFTVAD
-2662 INKPTTPELAEYV
+2662 VNHPTDAELAEYI

-2733 QFFRNSF
+2733 QFFRNNF

-2780 YTDINQGGMDI
+2780 YTDVNQGGMDI

-2833 KTVRL
+2833 KTVHL
-2838 GNLHFRTDN
+2838 GNLRFKTDN
-2847 DGNDRMVPS
+2847 EGNDKMVPS

-2861 ISATRLDGLVVL
+2861 ISATRPDGLVVL
-2873 DNTSENPMTQAL
+2873 DNTSQNPMTQAL

-2897 YVRIDFPTKNGNR
+2897 YVKVDFPTKNGGR
-2910 DNILYLVVGGNKYNT
+2910 DNILYLIVGGNKYT
-2925 AKNTKY
+2925 ETKNTKY
-2931 SDDYLQEVNA
+2931 SNNYLQELNSL
-2941 REISHEERLALA
+2941 EISHEERLKLLK
-2953 EDIKKHEVITG
+2953 DIREHEIEVG
-2964 TVYKDYYLVP
+2964 TNYKDYYLVP
-2974 LNLLEKYETYEIS
+2974 LNLLEKYETYDVS

-2992 NRFNV
+2992 NRFNT

-3018 GSKTAVADANREVKA
+3018 GSKTVVADANRTVIA
-3033 TKQKIGKYNPS
+3033 TKQKIGTYRPS
-3044 TGSLE
+3044 TGKLE
-3049 ETMENPM
+3049 EVMENPM
-3056 ALQAMSTTSDT
+3056 ALQAMTASSDA

-3093 NAMYILNN
+3093 NAMYILDNN
-3101 NTLISQYI
+3101 NLISQYI

-3138 KIRGQLKSVL
+3138 KIRSQLKSVL
-3148 DGKVNIETDRGKDE
+3148 DGKINIETERGKDE

-3173 ATSPLSANIYRVAPV
+3173 ATSPLSANIYRVSPV
-3188 KRSDEEQKETIR
+3188 QRTNEEQKETIR
-3200 NAETVLIDDN
+3200 NAATVMIDDN
-3210 TEDTI
+3210 MEDTV

-3222 NSARRGMD
+3222 NSARRGID
-3230 IDNVSATIIR
+3230 IDNVSAAIIK
-3240 QINYDARKN
+3240 QITFDARKN
-3249 NNETAANFIRN
+3249 NSDIATTFIRN
-3260 IERRGVNR
+3260 IERKGVNK
-3268 NFRSSLNEHRG
+3268 NFRSSLAENRG
-3279 HIYSAAARYY
+3279 NIYTAASRYY
-3289 QSTAN
+3289 QTAAN
-3294 ALINKINGFEL
+3294 TLINKINSFEL
-3305 LGERYD
+3305 LGENYD
-3311 MGEEELYNV
+3311 MSGEELYNV
-3320 LSENP
+3320 LAQNP
-3325 EYFAEVAKV
+3325 EYFPEVAKI
-3334 ILDAVTFGNRIEAI
+3334 ILDAVTFGNRVDMI
-3348 FSLDASAEDK
+3348 FSLDIAAEDK
-3358 ETKDAIESIRR
+3358 ETKDAIENIRR

-3376 NVKVRM
+3376 NTKVRM

-3395 SSNPMI
+3395 STNPMI
-3401 IEGMMNI
+3401 IEGLMNI

-3428 ANNEVQVILKQV
+3428 NNTEVQVILKQI

-3450 ETKKNIQEWQDELDR
+3450 ETKKNVKEWKEELEK
-3465 IDAMAENLD
+3465 IDAMLESLD
-3474 MNNVIDFDA
+3474 MNKVIDFDS

-3491 EKYIEDRNKILNEY
+3491 EKYIEDRNKVLNEY
-3505 HEAKNHKFDSID
+3505 HEAKNHRFDSVE
-3517 AYGDYL
+3517 AFGDYL
-3523 RKQFARDKFMYEHTE
+3523 RKQYARDKFMYEYTE
-3538 QPIVADYYK
+3538 QPIIANYYK
-3547 EDLDNRQKAMEQGG
+3547 EDLENRQIALEQGG
-3561 KSYIEYRMLS
+3561 RSYIEYRMLS
-3571 AQLYEANNAI
+3571 AQLYESNNAI
-3581 DETDEETANRITNIK
+3581 DSTDEESSNRIDNIRA
-3596 SRMAALKSITNAVG
+3596 RMSALKSITNAAG
-3610 AEKPAHLKKEAE
+3610 AEKPIALKKEAE
-3622 AINDFLSKRREIN
+3622 AINNFLTKRREIN
-3635 EKYFDYQEYDGFQ
+3635 EKYFNSQEYDGFQ

-3662 KTHSEESLDI
+3662 NKHSEESLDS
-3672 KLENAEYKEAYDWI
+3672 KLENAEYREAYEWI
-3686 KNNGHIS
+3686 KNNGRLG

-3699 DKVAAAFKT
+3699 DKMAAAFKT
-3708 LVDRTS
+3708 LVDRTT
-3714 AISAKTRLRLKN
+3714 AISSKTRLRLKN
-3726 IDGAIDESGT
+3726 IEGAIDDSGT
-3736 INPTVLT
+3736 INPMALT

-3754 ESELSLKYT
+3754 ESELSIKYT

-3776 KNIPLRFRK
+3776 KNVPLRFRK
-3785 KKAVKY
+3785 KKAIKY
-3791 KQDSDKAYTIG
+3791 KQDPDKAYTIG
-3802 RINEIISKATNHDTG
+3802 RVNQIISKATNHDTG
-3817 KIDIPTLFNN
+3817 NIDIATLFNN
-3827 EYVTDSER
+3827 EYVTDAER
-3835 EELARLYEHLYDRG
+3835 EELARLYEHLYARG
-3849 VDNSNDAG
+3849 VDNSADHG
-3857 ISYSWEVNEDAYN
+3857 VSYTWEVNEDAYN

-3893 THLGVDG
+3893 THLGTDG

-3917 FVDNERTDAFNFIQ
+3917 FVDNERTEAFNFIQ

-3942 YEALKKASSEGRYNE
+3942 YEALKKASSEGSYEE
-3957 WFEANHVYNPF
+3957 WFDANHVYNPF
-3968 SHKYEPLKIWTRMQ
+3968 THRYEPLKIWTRMQ
-3982 TKPNSELAKSV
+3982 AKPNSELAKSV
-3993 EYIPSFDNME
+3993 EYVPSFDNME
-4003 RSVKSEYIN
+4003 RSVKEEYIN
-4012 NAENR
+4012 SNY
-4017 KRLGLTGEGYQEF
+4017 KEF
-4030 SSNYKRGD
+4030 GSNYKRGD
-4038 SRYDSTIKRNAK
+4038 NQYDSPIKRNKK
-4050 EQAMYELIQKTLNKY
+4050 EQAMYDLIQRTLNKY

-4146 NRADYNSDDEYRK
+4146 NRIDYENDDDYRK
-4159 ALEET
+4159 ALETT
-4164 REENRLI
+4164 REENRQI
-4171 TEENRKIDNKIV
+4171 AEENRKIDNKIV

-4217 LAVNNAYMIKGI
+4217 LAVNNAYMIKGM
-4229 WNKKLV
+4229 WNKRLV
-4235 RDYDTS
+4235 KDYDTS
-4241 TKDDI
+4241 TRDDS
-4246 QYRRVK
+4246 QYRRVQ
-4252 QNNTREL
+4252 QNNTRAL
-4259 IHNLAR
+4259 VHNLAR
-4265 RLLYSQYHETGKL
+4265 RLLYNQYHDTSTL
-4278 RSIANFMQNLT
+4278 RTISNFMQNLT

-4324 KEFANA
+4324 KEFAAA
-4330 ERKYLTKSHS
+4330 ERKYLTKSHA

-4357 CKEFKVVDFD
+4357 CKQFKVVDFD
-4367 QVLQFNAASDNLDA
+4367 QVLQFGATSDNLDA

-4418 SRGNIRIGDFKDFTW
+4418 SRGNVRIGDFKDFTW

-4459 SIGTNNVEARL
+4459 SIGEYNIETRL

-4489 NTDPNI
+4489 HTDPNI
-4495 NSLYKKIATEYQ
+4495 NALYKKIANEYHK
-4507 QKREEL
+4507 KREEL
-4513 MDTAKEEFNTNPT
+4513 MKTAKEEFNTNPT
-4526 VESLYTYKNGKAVIK
+4526 VESLYTYNNGEAVIK
-4541 NEVYEKIKGKTKDPQ
+4541 DEAYEKIKGKVKDPNAK
-4556 LTVETL
+4556 LETL

-4576 IHGVYDKDGAALIE
+4576 IHGVYDKDGAAFIE

-4605 PTGIWKRWRRRGY
+4605 PTGIWKRWRRKGY

-4632 TLMDF
+4632 TLIDF
-4637 IGTEFTNFK
+4637 LGTEFTNFK
-4646 TRMNNKQENG
+4646 TRRNKKQENG
-4656 TNIALAS
+4656 TNIAIAS
-4663 IQVTIESAINTIT
+4663 VQVAIESAINTFANIT
-4676 NIQFNWNNLS
+4676 FNWNNLS

-4693 RRNLSEVAGV
+4693 RRNLAEVAGV
-4703 LVACLVVMALYGL
+4703 LAACLVVMALYGL

-4742 TMYGFQGLVSEAKTN
+4742 TMYGPQGLISEAKTN

-4763 SLAGVN
+4763 SFAGVN

-4780 ALFDPDYNPEYQSGR
+4780 SLFDPDYNPEYQSGR
-4795 YSGMNKFEVL
+4795 YAGMNKFEVL

-4820 TIDKNNNYYKLEKSQ
+4820 TIDKNNSYYKLEKSQ

-4842 SFGDTLAGRD
+4842 NFGDILAGRD

>member
-42 NSNFKKYLSE
+42 NSAFKKYLSE

-65 DISNITE
+65 DINNITE
-72 ADYVNINQYKL
+72 ADYVNINQNKL

-112 FSSSTAKKV
+112 FSSSTAKKI
-121 AKYYVADMIIE
+121 AKDYVADIIIE
-132 KYQANLNKPQPLRKT
+132 KYQANLNKPRHLRKT
-147 NKEIIQEVHTAIRS
+147 NEEIIQEVHTAIRS

-188 RKYKDIKDRIDFLDA
+188 RKYKDIKDRIDFFDA

-216 NRLNDY
+216 DRLNDY
-222 KSRSLSVEEKKEYDT
+222 KSRSLSVEEKKEYDA
-237 LKKDFLSKAT
+237 LKKDFLPKAT

-291 LYMQIV
+291 LYMQVV

-344 NNQTVDE
+344 NNQSVDE
-351 TSKTWEDNF
+351 TSKTWEDNL

-373 FMLSRVEKLE
+373 FMLSRIEKLE
-383 RPFNPKDSVQAFDTN
+383 RPFNTKDNVQAFDTN

-406 YDSQYLTVQ
+406 YDPQYLTVQ
-415 IISKGDFSDVESM
+415 MIAHGDFSSVESM
-428 IRSLEEKSKTI
+428 ISSLEEKSKTI

-444 LGSFIDKL
+444 LGSFINKL
-452 KRDRNLANFV
+452 KQDRNLANFV

-481 TVADGIVFDYSNP
+481 TTADGIVFDYSNP

-516 NYDVNDASA
+516 NYHVNDAFA
-525 LTKLSRV
+525 LTKLSRI
-532 KESDIDSIKPEL
+532 KESNIDSIKFEL

-557 TNLDNIFMLPNK
+557 TNLDNIFRLPNK
-569 KEVINSIIRDM
+569 KEVVNNIIRDM
-580 ISIINGVGN
+580 ISIVNGVGN

-602 REYTDAI
+602 REYSDAL

-636 EFDVSLYELTPTVNQ
+636 EFDVSLYELTPAVNQ
-651 SIIRFANTISI
+651 SIIRFANTISR

-740 GVVIAPGMFT
+740 GVVVAPGMFT

-778 DGVKNSSSGV
+778 DGVKNSSSGI

-872 QAINNLFTNENGHFV
+872 QAINNLFTNESGRFV
-887 TKTSINGL
+887 TKTSVNGL
-895 IGRAYFNEKDASEI
+895 VGRAYFDEKAASEI
-909 RKNGGTDFTKAIV
+909 RKKSGTDFTEAIV
-922 KQVEREID
+922 KNGR
-930 GKKVKRLELVGN
+930 LVGN

-954 YSFGKEIEDVLSL
+954 YSFGKEIEDALSL
-967 YGGGREGMPALFTE
+967 YGGGSEGMPALFTE

-998 SFLVVDGNKVR
+998 SFLIVDGNKVR
-1009 LNLSTAQR
+1009 LNLSPAQR
-1017 TYIKGMVNKWTT
+1017 TYIKGMVSKWTT

-1043 EALKEQKVPYTE
+1043 EALKEQKVPHTE

-1081 YYNNA
+1081 YYSNA

-1097 AGGESYENCSAIDA
+1097 AGGESYENCSAIDS
-1111 MNKITDITWNGA
+1111 MNEITDITWNGS

-1173 ADEADELQK
+1173 ADEADQLQK
-1182 FLEKEFIKQGM
+1182 FLEQEFIKQGM

-1205 AQGYWDNTTANDAQS
+1205 AQGYWENTTANDAQS
-1220 FITFEEFIRRKEAEG
+1220 YITLEEFIRRKEAEG

-1241 DLIAQILDPN
+1241 DLLAQLLDPN
-1251 VSAEEL
+1251 VSAEEI

-1298 PKLLPKDSP
+1298 PKLLPEDSP

-1357 SYIQTYKYKYL
+1357 YYIQTYKYKYL

-1434 DKSGKIVNSNYAT
+1434 NKSGKIVNSNYAT
-1447 TDADGNPLNAE
+1447 TDADGNPLNDE

-1497 FGKPVMPNAMNNV
+1497 FGKPVMPNSMNNV

-1539 TGIGYSKKLKFD
+1539 TGIGYSKKLNFN

-1570 GKTPEENEAILKQM
+1570 GKTVEENEAILKQI

-1598 TEGKQSISVLRVVGF
+1598 TEGKQSISVLKVVGF
-1613 TNDALGST
+1613 TNEALGST

-1677 TYVNQRLD
+1677 NYVNQRLD
-1685 NKVKRNDLGEEIDS
+1685 NKVKRNDLGEEIDGV
-1699 AVKEIKSRLRGEQKA
+1699 VKEIKSRLRGEQKA
-1714 ANAKRTEFDN
+1714 ANAKRTEFDEMF
-1724 LYKKE
+1724 KKE
-1729 DATRN
+1729 DAIRN
-1734 EIYKKRLPGWAR
+1734 EIYRKRLPAWAR
-1746 GIIKDINAT
+1746 GIITDINKT
-1755 AKKRAKESGIVVDLI
+1755 AKKRAKENATVVDLT

-1778 RLTEYLNSHILP
+1778 RLTEYLSNHTLP

-1831 AIQQAIEDNINAW
+1831 AIKQAIEDNINAW
-1844 VADVETEAN
+1844 VKDVETEAN
-1853 KVGIMSFKEF
+1853 KVGIMSFEEF
-1863 KALPFVERLGRR
+1863 KTLPFVERLSRR

-1887 IMNDVSSREEQYG
+1887 IMNDASSREEQYG

-1916 IINKISGT
+1916 VINKISGT

-1978 AVLNID
+1978 AVLNLD

-2013 NDKTISL
+2013 NDKTISI
-2020 VPRANKT
+2020 VPRTTKA
-2027 KEPPTRRILI
+2027 KEPSTRRILI

-2056 PIAKRI
+2056 PIAARI
-2062 DEDTKVIYIDWRTFV
+2062 DKDDKVFYINWGTFV

-2093 SEGIRHYKA
+2093 SESIRHYKA

-2113 TGEYPNFVKGKVAI
+2113 TGEYPNFVKGKVAM
-2127 TQAIWDLLVNTTPN
+2127 TQAIWDLLTNTTPN
-2141 EFFAIIDNYEEFA
+2141 EFFAIINNYEEVA
-2154 GYDVNTPIKER
+2154 QYDVNASLKER
-2165 KITMKVINYYIKK
+2165 KITVKVINDFVKK
-2178 EEEQGN
+2178 EEAKGN
-2184 AVTDEDIAKV
+2184 TFTDEEIAKV
-2194 IKSTNHRYKGMSSS
+2194 IKNTNVKGQKLNSK

-2215 ALIDSKTFKEKYPK
+2215 ALVESKAFAAKYPK
-2229 SYAVAVE
+2229 AHAVAVE
-2236 LYNAENGITPTI
+2236 LYNAENGIAPTI

-2332 LVANYNLTNSVY
+2332 LVANYNLTNSVF

-2353 MTVADIAADLGLGY
+2353 MTVADISSDLGLGY
-2367 QSNKKNEGTV
+2367 QSNRKNEGTV

-2389 KALKEDIN
+2389 KALKEDVN
-2397 FVTAFNNIFGV
+2397 FVTAFNNIFDV

-2445 DKTQATAYNQAAID
+2445 DRNQATAYNQAAID
-2459 LSMIIAFRQ
+2459 LSMLIAFRQ

-2492 SNRETRRIRDSV
+2492 SIRETRRICDSV

-2567 DFIEAENHAQSVIGH
+2567 DFIEAENHAQRVIGH

-2593 RYGMTYLYNSIGK
+2593 KYGMTYLYNSIGK
-2606 LLTSLMVDERGR
+2606 LLTPLMVDERGR
-2618 IIPFIDK
+2618 IISFIDT
-2625 TKEAETELKTANTH
+2625 TKEAEIEPKTVNIH

-2651 IVDEGNFTVAD
+2651 VVDEGNFTVDD
-2662 INKPTTPELAEYV
+2662 INKPTGPELAEYV

-2740 SNHNPLIKLACVDL
+2740 SNHNPLIKLACIDL

-2833 KTVRL
+2833 RTVRL
-2838 GNLHFRTDN
+2838 GNLRFKTDN
-2847 DGNDRMVPS
+2847 EGNDKMIPS

-2861 ISATRLDGLVVL
+2861 ISATRPDGLVVL

-2897 YVRIDFPTKNGNR
+2897 YVKVDFPTKNGNR
-2910 DNILYLVVGGNKYNT
+2910 DNILYLIVGGNAIDPN
-2925 AKNTKY
+2925 N
-2931 SDDYLQEVNA
+2931 
-2941 REISHEERLALA
+2941 ERT
-2953 EDIKKHEVITG
+2953 D
-2964 TVYKDYYLVP
+2964 YKDYYLVP

-2997 QDYYID
+2997 QGYYID
-3003 KCNELEAATEARRTA
+3003 KCNELEIATEARRTA
-3018 GSKTAVADANREVKA
+3018 GSKTVVADANREVRA

-3056 ALQAMSTTSDT
+3056 ALQAMATSSDA

-3093 NAMYILNN
+3093 NAMYILDN

-3148 DGKVNIETDRGKDE
+3148 DSKTNIETDRGKDE

-3173 ATSPLSANIYRVAPV
+3173 ATSPLSANIYRVSLV
-3188 KRSDEEQKETIR
+3188 KRTDEEQKETIR

-3210 TEDTI
+3210 IEDTV
-3215 NRDDVIG
+3215 NRDDVVG
-3222 NSARRGMD
+3222 NSARRGID

-3268 NFRSSLNEHRG
+3268 NFRSSLSEHRG

-3311 MGEEELYNV
+3311 MSEEELYNV

-3325 EYFAEVAKV
+3325 EYFPEVAKI
-3334 ILDAVTFGNRIEAI
+3334 ILDAVTFGNRVDMI
-3348 FSLDASAEDK
+3348 FSLDIVAEDK

-3376 NVKVRM
+3376 NTKVRM

-3395 SSNPMI
+3395 STNPMI
-3401 IEGMMNI
+3401 IEGLMNI

-3428 ANNEVQVILKQV
+3428 NNTEVQVILKQV
-3440 YTMFSRAEMF
+3440 YTMFNRAEMF
-3450 ETKKNIQEWQDELDR
+3450 ETKKNVKEWQDELEK
-3465 IDAMAENLD
+3465 IDAMIESLD
-3474 MNNVIDFDA
+3474 MNKVIDFDS
-3483 FRLRQDYN
+3483 FRLHQDYN
-3491 EKYIEDRNKILNEY
+3491 EKYIEDRNKVLNEY
-3505 HEAKNHKFDSID
+3505 HEAKNHRFDSID
-3517 AYGDYL
+3517 AYGEYL
-3523 RKQFARDKFMYEHTE
+3523 RKQYARDRFMYEHTE
-3538 QPIVADYYK
+3538 QPIIADYYK
-3547 EDLDNRQKAMEQGG
+3547 EDLENRQIALEQGG
-3561 KSYIEYRMLS
+3561 RSYIEYRMLS
-3571 AQLYEANNAI
+3571 AQLYETNNAI
-3581 DETDEETANRITNIK
+3581 DATDEESSNRIDNIRA
-3596 SRMAALKSITNAVG
+3596 RMSALKSITNATG
-3610 AEKPAHLKKEAE
+3610 AEKSLALKKEAE
-3622 AINDFLSKRREIN
+3622 AINNFLAKRREIN
-3635 EKYFDYQEYDGFQ
+3635 EKYFNSQEYDGFQ

-3662 KTHSEESLDI
+3662 NKHSEESLDT
-3672 KLENAEYKEAYDWI
+3672 KLENAEYREAYEWI
-3686 KNNGHIS
+3686 KNNGRLG

-3699 DKVAAAFKT
+3699 DKIAAAFKT
-3708 LVDRTS
+3708 LVDRTT
-3714 AISAKTRLRLKN
+3714 AISSKTRLRLKN
-3726 IDGAIDESGT
+3726 VEGAIDDSGT
-3736 INPTVLT
+3736 INPMALT

-3785 KKAVKY
+3785 KKAIKY
-3791 KQDSDKAYTIG
+3791 KQDPDKAYTIG

-3827 EYVTDSER
+3827 EYVTDAER

-3849 VDNSNDAG
+3849 VDNSADHG
-3857 ISYSWEVNEDAYN
+3857 VSYSWEVNEDAYN

-3893 THLGVDG
+3893 THLGADG

-3942 YEALKKASSEGRYNE
+3942 YEALKKASSEGRYEE

-3968 SHKYEPLKIWTRMQ
+3968 THRYEPLKIWTRMQ
-3982 TKPNSELAKSV
+3982 AKPNSELAKSV
-3993 EYIPSFDNME
+3993 EYVPSFDNME
-4003 RSVKSEYIN
+4003 RSVKEEYIN
-4012 NAENR
+4012 PNY
-4017 KRLGLTGEGYQEF
+4017 KEF

-4038 SRYDSTIKRNAK
+4038 NRYDSPIKRNNK
-4050 EQAMYELIQKTLNKY
+4050 EQAMYDLIQRTLNKY

-4089 GRWALGQIAALFG
+4089 GRWVLGQIAALFG
-4102 ASWHSGADSDSFHET
+4102 ASWHSNADSDSFHET

-4134 KDKGSKEYKKLP
+4134 KNKGSKEYKKLP
-4146 NRADYNSDDEYRK
+4146 NRIDFENDDDYRK
-4159 ALEET
+4159 ALEAT
-4164 REENRLI
+4164 REENRQI
-4171 TEENRKIDNKIV
+4171 AEENRKIDNKIV

-4217 LAVNNAYMIKGI
+4217 LAVNNAYMIKGM
-4229 WNKKLV
+4229 WNKRLV
-4235 RDYDTS
+4235 KDYDTS
-4241 TKDDI
+4241 TRDDS
-4246 QYRRVK
+4246 QYRRVQ
-4252 QNNTREL
+4252 QNNTRTL
-4259 IHNLAR
+4259 VHNLAR
-4265 RLLYSQYHETGKL
+4265 RLLYSQYHDTGAL
-4278 RSIANFMQNLT
+4278 RTVANFMQNLT
-4289 SAKYMVFNLYGGIA
+4289 SAKFMIFNLYGGIA
-4303 NVATGKVNIAMEEFA
+4303 NVATGKVNIGMEEFA

-4330 ERKYLTKSHS
+4330 ERKYLTKAHS
-4340 FIASAFTDKA
+4340 FIASSFTDKA
-4350 PNLIVAL
+4350 PNFIVAI
-4357 CKEFKVVDFD
+4357 CKQFKIVDFD
-4367 QVLQFNAASDNLDA
+4367 QVLQFGATSDNLDA

-4389 MYSFQS
+4389 MYTFQS

-4418 SRGNIRIGDFKDFTW
+4418 SRGNVRIGDFKDYTW

-4459 SIGTNNVEARL
+4459 SIGEYNIETRL

-4489 NTDPNI
+4489 HTDPNI
-4495 NSLYKKIATEYQ
+4495 NALYKKIATEYHK
-4507 QKREEL
+4507 KREEL
-4513 MDTAKEEFNTNPT
+4513 MKTAKEEFNTNPT
-4526 VESLYTYKNGKAVIK
+4526 VESLYTFSNGEAVIK
-4541 NEVYEKIKGKTKDPQ
+4541 DEAYEKIKGKVKDPQ
-4556 LTVETL
+4556 AKLETL

-4576 IHGVYDKDGAALIE
+4576 IHGVYDKNGAALIE

-4605 PTGIWKRWRRRGY
+4605 PTGIWKRWRRKGY
-4618 YSEFRGSMERGTYQ
+4618 YSEFRGSKERGTYQ
-4632 TLMDF
+4632 TLIDF
-4637 IGTEFTNFK
+4637 LGTEFTNFK
-4646 TRMNNKQENG
+4646 TRRDNKQKNG
-4656 TNIALAS
+4656 TDIALAS
-4663 IQVTIESAINTIT
+4663 IQVAIESAINSFV

-4703 LVACLVVMALYGL
+4703 LTACLVVFALYGL

-4731 LYLADRLYSET
+4731 LYLADRIYSET
-4742 TMYGFQGLVSEAKTN
+4742 TTYSPVGMISEYRTN
-4757 WSQPVA
+4757 LRNPIAAMQSVT
-4763 SLAGVN
+4763 
-4769 DLIKAITLIPQ
+4769 DLMKAAVMIPQ
-4780 ALFDPDYNPEYQSGR
+4780 YLFDPDFEVEYQTGR
-4795 YSGMNKFEVL
+4795 YAGENKFDVL
-4805 WKRNTVGLRNLDRIL
+4805 LKRNTAGFRNFDRIM
-4820 TIDKNNNYYKLEKSQ
+4820 TIDKNNSYYKVGKSQ
-4835 VGISIAK
+4835 IGINIAK
-4842 SFGDTLAGRD
+4842 SFGNMFAGRD

>member
-42 NSNFKKYLSE
+42 NSAFKKYLSE

-58 ILKGATV
+58 ILKGAAV
-65 DISNITE
+65 DINNITE
-72 ADYVNINQYKL
+72 ADYVNINQNKF

-112 FSSSTAKKV
+112 FSSSTAKKI
-121 AKYYVADMIIE
+121 AKDYVADMIISR
-132 KYQANLNKPQPLRKT
+132 YQSELNKPRNVRKS
-147 NKEIIQEVHTAIRS
+147 NGEILQEIHKEIRS
-161 QFIKRADDFAENIL
+161 QFLRRADDFAKNVL
-175 ATDKYSNEAKEYA
+175 STDKYSNEAKEYA
-188 RKYKDIKDRIDFLDA
+188 QKYLDIIDKINQVADEIDA
-203 ELKVE
+203 NIPWLRSMQGQLNEYKNRELTVG
-208 NPILDEMQ
+208 
-216 NRLNDY
+216 
-222 KSRSLSVEEKKEYDT
+222 EKKEYDA
-237 LKKDFLSKAT
+237 LKADFDERRT
-247 ANQRKRQA
+247 AHRRKEQA
-255 FAQYKRD
+255 LAQHRRD
-262 RRIMAANLIDL
+262 RRVMAANLIDL

-291 LYMQIV
+291 LYMQVV

-313 TNLIKEYAKLGDISE
+313 TNLIKEYNKIGDITE
-328 YIEEEDSNND
+328 YIEEEDTNND
-338 EQDNQY
+338 SQDNQF
-344 NNQTVDE
+344 NEQSIDE
-351 TSKTWEDNF
+351 TSKTWEDNL

-373 FMLSRVEKLE
+373 FILSRIPKLE
-383 RPFNPKDSVQAFDTN
+383 SPFNSKDEVQAIDTN
-398 NELGVNTY
+398 NELGVETY

-415 IISKGDFSDVESM
+415 MIAHGDFSNIESM
-428 IRSLEEKSKTI
+428 ISSLEEKSKTI

-444 LGSFIDKL
+444 LGSFVDKL
-452 KRDRNLANFV
+452 KQDRNLANFV

-481 TVADGIVFDYSNP
+481 TASDGIVFDYSNP
-494 NAFSNVKL
+494 NAFGNVKF

-532 KESDIDSIKPEL
+532 KESDIDSIKSEL

-557 TNLDNIFMLPNK
+557 TNLDNIFRLPNK
-569 KEVINSIIRDM
+569 TEVINSIIRDM

-602 REYTDAI
+602 REYSDAL

-636 EFDVSLYELTPTVNQ
+636 EFDVSLYELTPVVNQ
-651 SIIRFANTISI
+651 SIIRFANTISK

-740 GVVIAPGMFT
+740 GVVVAPGMFT
-750 KTPTGFI
+750 KTPTGFV

-872 QAINNLFTNENGHFV
+872 QAINNLFTNENGRFI
-887 TKTSINGL
+887 TKTSVNGL
-895 IGRAYFNEKDASEI
+895 VGRAYFDEKAASKI
-909 RKNGGTDFTKAIV
+909 RKKGGTDFTEAIV
-922 KQVEREID
+922 KN
-930 GKKVKRLELVGN
+930 GRLIGN

-954 YSFGKEIEDVLSL
+954 YSFGKEIEDALSL

-992 YLNREN
+992 YLNRDN
-998 SFLVVDGNKVR
+998 SFLIVDGNKVR
-1009 LNLSTAQR
+1009 LNLSAAQR
-1017 TYIKGMVNKWTT
+1017 TYIKGMVSKWTT

-1043 EALKEQKVPYTE
+1043 EALKEQKVPHTE

-1097 AGGESYENCSAIDA
+1097 AGGESYENCSATDS
-1111 MNKITDITWNGA
+1111 MNEITNITWNGS
-1123 PAVINIKQTKNGV
+1123 PSVINIKQTKNGV

-1205 AQGYWDNTTANDAQS
+1205 AQGYWENTTANDAQS
-1220 FITFEEFIRRKEAEG
+1220 YITLEEFIRRKEAEG

-1241 DLIAQILDPN
+1241 DLLAQLLDPN
-1251 VSAEEL
+1251 VSAEEI

-1298 PKLLPKDSP
+1298 PKLLPADSQ
-1307 LIQIYNWM
+1307 LKKVYDWM
-1315 KKNDIG
+1315 RANDIG

-1412 EAYTTNI
+1412 EAYTANI

-1434 DKSGKIVNSNYAT
+1434 NKSGKIVNSEYAT

-1539 TGIGYSKKLKFD
+1539 TGIGYSKKLNFN

-1570 GKTPEENEAILKQM
+1570 GKTVEENEAILKQI
-1584 QEEGLDIHLGYRIP
+1584 EEAGLDIHLGYRIP
-1598 TEGKQSISVLRVVGF
+1598 TEGKQSISVLKVVGF

-1677 TYVNQRLD
+1677 NYVNQRLD

-1699 AVKEIKSRLRGEQKA
+1699 VVKEIKSRLRGEQKE

-1734 EIYKKRLPGWAR
+1734 EIYKKRLPSWAR
-1746 GIIKDINAT
+1746 GIIKDINVT
-1755 AKKRAKESGIVVDLI
+1755 AKKRAKESGTVVDLT

-1778 RLTEYLNSHILP
+1778 KLTEYLSNHTLP
-1790 VEEVQAVQDYL
+1790 VEEVQAVQNYL

-1831 AIQQAIEDNINAW
+1831 AIKQAIEDNINAW
-1844 VADVETEAN
+1844 VKDVETEAG
-1853 KVGIMSFKEF
+1853 KVGIMSFEEF

-1887 IMNDVSSREEQYG
+1887 IMNDASSREEQYG

-1978 AVLNID
+1978 AVLNLD

-1991 AITYDEADIKAAYKE
+1991 AITYDESDIKAAYKE
-2006 DMKDYSD
+2006 NMKDYSD

-2020 VPRANKT
+2020 VPRTTET
-2027 KEPPTRRILI
+2027 KKVLTRRIII
-2037 DELGE
+2037 DILGE
-2042 TPVYITEE
+2042 TPIYMTEE
-2050 RLKQLQ
+2050 RIKYLQ
-2056 PIAKRI
+2056 DIAKRVI
-2062 DEDTKVIYIDWRTFV
+2062 EDEKVIYIDWRIFK
-2077 PYAYDMKFTHH
+2077 PYAYNKSYVHH
-2088 YTHDG
+2088 YTYDG
-2093 SEGIRHYKA
+2093 SESSMTYKA
-2102 TDEIKDLIYTI
+2102 TDEIVDYIYNLNN
-2113 TGEYPNFVKGKVAI
+2113 EYPKFVKGKVAI
-2127 TQAIWDLLVNTTPN
+2127 TQAIWDLITNTTPD
-2141 EFFAIIDNYEEFA
+2141 EFFSIINNIDYFIDYN
-2154 GYDVNTPIKER
+2154 VNIPLKER
-2165 KITMKVINYYIKK
+2165 KITMKVINDFIKK
-2178 EEEQGN
+2178 EEKQGN
-2184 AVTDEDIAKV
+2184 TVTDENIELLLRQTNFKGNT
-2194 IKSTNHRYKGMSSS
+2194 IKATSRY
-2208 LRAPISK
+2208 PISK
-2215 ALIDSKTFKEKYPK
+2215 ALIESKTFANKYPK
-2229 SYAVAVE
+2229 SHAAAIE

-2248 GEQSSKQIIV
+2248 GEPSSKQVIV

-2332 LVANYNLTNSVY
+2332 LVANYNLTNSVF
-2344 FGDSGNPVD
+2344 FGDSSNPVD

-2389 KALKEDIN
+2389 KALKEDVN
-2397 FVTAFNNIFGV
+2397 FVTVFNNIFGV

-2445 DKTQATAYNQAAID
+2445 DKSKATAYNQAAID
-2459 LSMIIAFRQ
+2459 LSMLIAFRQ

-2492 SNRETRRIRDSV
+2492 SNRETRRIRDAV

-2510 PVFKVGDKNWADAMF
+2510 PVFKVGDKTWADAMF

-2567 DFIEAENHAQSVIGH
+2567 DFIEAENYAQRVIGH

-2606 LLTSLMVDERGR
+2606 LLMPLMVDERGR

-2625 TKEAETELKTANTH
+2625 TKEAETEPKTVNIY

-2651 IVDEGNFTVAD
+2651 VVDEGNFTVVD
-2662 INKPTTPELAEYV
+2662 INHPTDAELAEYI

-2769 YITKTVPNDTL
+2769 YITKTVPNNTL

-2833 KTVRL
+2833 KTVHL
-2838 GNLHFRTDN
+2838 GNLRFKTDN
-2847 DGNDRMVPS
+2847 EGNDKMVPS

-2861 ISATRLDGLVVL
+2861 ISATRPDGLVVI
-2873 DNTSENPMTQAL
+2873 DNTSQNPMTQAL

-2897 YVRIDFPTKNGNR
+2897 YIKIDFPTKNGGR
-2910 DNILYLVVGGNKYNT
+2910 DNILYLVVGGNKYT
-2925 AKNTKY
+2925 ETKNTKY
-2931 SDDYLQEVNA
+2931 SNNYLQELNSL
-2941 REISHEERLALA
+2941 EISHEERLKLLK
-2953 EDIKKHEVITG
+2953 DIREHEIEVG
-2964 TVYKDYYLVP
+2964 TNYKDYYLVP
-2974 LNLLEKYETYEIS
+2974 LNLLEKYETYDVS

-2992 NRFNV
+2992 NRFNT

-3018 GSKTAVADANREVKA
+3018 GSKTIVADANRTVIA
-3033 TKQKIGKYNPS
+3033 TKQKIGTYRPS
-3044 TGSLE
+3044 TGKLE
-3049 ETMENPM
+3049 EVMENPM
-3056 ALQAMSTTSDT
+3056 ALQAMATSSDA

-3093 NAMYILNN
+3093 NAMYILDNN
-3101 NTLISQYI
+3101 NLISQYI

-3148 DGKVNIETDRGKDE
+3148 DGKINIETERGKDE
-3162 YNYIIKQLKDT
+3162 YNYIIKQFKDT
-3173 ATSPLSANIYRVAPV
+3173 ATSPLSANIYRVSPV
-3188 KRSDEEQKETIR
+3188 QRTNEEQKETIR
-3200 NAETVLIDDN
+3200 NAATVMIDDN
-3210 TEDTI
+3210 IEDTV

-3222 NSARRGMD
+3222 NSARRGID
-3230 IDNVSATIIR
+3230 IDNVSAAIIK
-3240 QINYDARKN
+3240 QITFDARKN
-3249 NNETAANFIRN
+3249 NSDIATTFIRN
-3260 IERRGVNR
+3260 IERKGVNK
-3268 NFRSSLNEHRG
+3268 NFRSSLAENRG
-3279 HIYSAAARYY
+3279 NIYTAAARYY
-3289 QSTAN
+3289 QTAAN
-3294 ALINKINGFEL
+3294 TLINKINSFEL
-3305 LGERYD
+3305 LGENYD
-3311 MGEEELYNV
+3311 MSGEELYNV
-3320 LSENP
+3320 LAQNP
-3325 EYFAEVAKV
+3325 EYFPEVAKI
-3334 ILDAVTFGNRIEAI
+3334 ILDAVTFGNRVDMI
-3348 FSLDASAEDK
+3348 FSLDIAAEDK
-3358 ETKDAIESIRR
+3358 ETKDAIENIRR

-3376 NVKVRM
+3376 NTKVRM

-3395 SSNPMI
+3395 STNPMI
-3401 IEGMMNI
+3401 IEGLMNI

-3428 ANNEVQVILKQV
+3428 NNTEVQVILKQI
-3440 YTMFSRAEMF
+3440 YTMFSHAEMF
-3450 ETKKNIQEWQDELDR
+3450 ETKKNVKEWKEELEK
-3465 IDAMAENLD
+3465 IDAMLESLD
-3474 MNNVIDFDA
+3474 MNKVIDFDS

-3491 EKYIEDRNKILNEY
+3491 EKYIEDRNKVLNEY
-3505 HEAKNHKFDSID
+3505 HEAKNHRFDSVE
-3517 AYGDYL
+3517 AFGDYL
-3523 RKQFARDKFMYEHTE
+3523 RKQYTRDKFMYEHTE
-3538 QPIVADYYK
+3538 QPIIADYYK
-3547 EDLDNRQKAMEQGG
+3547 EDLENRQIALEQGG
-3561 KSYIEYRMLS
+3561 RSYIEYRMLS
-3571 AQLYEANNAI
+3571 AQLYESNNAI
-3581 DETDEETANRITNIK
+3581 DSTDEESSNRIDNIRA
-3596 SRMAALKSITNAVG
+3596 RMSALKSITNAAG
-3610 AEKPAHLKKEAE
+3610 AEKPIALKKEAE
-3622 AINDFLSKRREIN
+3622 AINNFLTKRREIN
-3635 EKYFDYQEYDGFQ
+3635 EKYFNSQEYDGFQ

-3662 KTHSEESLDI
+3662 NKHIEESLDT
-3672 KLENAEYKEAYDWI
+3672 KLENAEYREAYEWI
-3686 KNNGHIS
+3686 KNNGRLG

-3699 DKVAAAFKT
+3699 DKIAAAFKA
-3708 LVDRTS
+3708 LVDRTT
-3714 AISAKTRLRLKN
+3714 AISSKTRLRLKN
-3726 IDGAIDESGT
+3726 IEGAIDDSGT
-3736 INPTVLT
+3736 INPMALT

-3754 ESELSLKYT
+3754 ESELSIKYT

-3776 KNIPLRFRK
+3776 KNVPLRFRK

-3791 KQDSDKAYTIG
+3791 KQDPDKAYTIG
-3802 RINEIISKATNHDTG
+3802 RINQIISKATNHDTG
-3817 KIDIPTLFNN
+3817 KIDIATLFNN
-3827 EYVTDSER
+3827 EYVTDTER
-3835 EELARLYEHLYDRG
+3835 EELARLYEHLYARG
-3849 VDNSNDAG
+3849 VDNSADHG
-3857 ISYSWEVNEDAYN
+3857 VSYTWEVNEDAYN

-3893 THLGVDG
+3893 THLGADG
-3900 KVRPNL
+3900 KIRPNL

-3917 FVDNERTDAFNFIQ
+3917 FVDPERTEAFNFIQ

-3942 YEALKKASSEGRYNE
+3942 YEALKKASSEGRYDE
-3957 WFEANHVYNPF
+3957 WFEANHIYNPF
-3968 SHKYEPLKIWTRMQ
+3968 THKYEPLKIWTRMQ
-3982 TKPNSELAKSV
+3982 DKPNSELAKSV
-3993 EYIPSFDNME
+3993 EYVPSFDNME
-4003 RSVKSEYIN
+4003 RSVKNEYIN
-4012 NAENR
+4012 PNY
-4017 KRLGLTGEGYQEF
+4017 KEF

-4038 SRYDSTIKRNAK
+4038 SQYDSPIKRNAK
-4050 EQAMYELIQKTLNKY
+4050 EQAMYDLIQRILNKY

-4134 KDKGSKEYKKLP
+4134 KDKGSKKYKKLP
-4146 NRADYNSDDEYRK
+4146 NRIDYENDNDYRK
-4159 ALEET
+4159 ALET
-4164 REENRLI
+4164 VREENRQI
-4171 TEENRKIDNKIV
+4171 AEENRKIDNKIV

-4201 NSRQAAKPY
+4201 NSRQATKPY

-4217 LAVNNAYMIKGI
+4217 LAVNNAYMIKGM
-4229 WNKKLV
+4229 WNKRLV
-4235 RDYDTS
+4235 KDYDTS
-4241 TKDDI
+4241 TRDDS
-4246 QYRRVK
+4246 QYRRVQ
-4252 QNNTREL
+4252 QNNTRAL

-4265 RLLYSQYHETGKL
+4265 RLLYNQYHDTGAL
-4278 RSIANFMQNLT
+4278 RTVANFMQNLT
-4289 SAKYMVFNLYGGIA
+4289 SAKFMIFNLYGGIA
-4303 NVATGKVNIAMEEFA
+4303 NVATGKVNIGMEEFA

-4330 ERKYLTKSHS
+4330 ERKYLTKVHS
-4340 FIASAFTDKA
+4340 FIASAFTDKS

-4357 CKEFKVVDFD
+4357 CKQFKVVDFD
-4367 QVLQFNAASDNLDA
+4367 QVLQFGATSDNLDA

-4389 MYSFQS
+4389 MYTFQS
-4395 SGEHFMQNSVLL
+4395 SGEHFMQNSILL

-4418 SRGNIRIGDFKDFTW
+4418 SRGNVRIGDFKDYTW
-4433 DVEDRAMRD
+4433 DIEDRAMRD

-4459 SIGTNNVEARL
+4459 SIGEYNIEARL

-4489 NTDPNI
+4489 HTDPNI
-4495 NSLYKKIATEYQ
+4495 NALYKKIAEEYHK
-4507 QKREEL
+4507 KREEL
-4513 MDTAKEEFNTNPT
+4513 MDIAKEEFNTNPT
-4526 VESLYTYKNGKAVIK
+4526 IESLYKFENGEAVIK
-4541 NEVYEKIKGKTKDPQ
+4541 DEAYEKIKGKVKDPHAK
-4556 LTVETL
+4556 LETL

-4576 IHGVYDKDGAALIE
+4576 IHGVYDKNGAALIE

-4605 PTGIWKRWRRRGY
+4605 PTGIWKRWRRKGY
-4618 YSEFRGSMERGTYQ
+4618 YSEFRGSKERGTYQ
-4632 TLMDF
+4632 TLIDF
-4637 IGTEFTNFK
+4637 LGTEFTNFK
-4646 TRMNNKQENG
+4646 TRRNNKQKNG
-4656 TNIALAS
+4656 TDIALAS
-4663 IQVTIESAINTIT
+4663 IQVAIESAINSFV

-4693 RRNLSEVAGV
+4693 RRNLAEVAGV
-4703 LVACLVVMALYGL
+4703 LSACLVVFALYGF
-4716 SDDDDINDDRFKASL
+4716 SDDDDINDDKFKASL
-4731 LYLADRLYSET
+4731 LYLADRIYSET
-4742 TMYGFQGLVSEAKTN
+4742 TTYSPVGMISEYRTN
-4757 WSQPVA
+4757 LRNPIAAMQSVT
-4763 SLAGVN
+4763 
-4769 DLIKAITLIPQ
+4769 DLMKAAVMIPQ
-4780 ALFDPDYNPEYQSGR
+4780 YLFDPDFEVEYQSGR
-4795 YSGMNKFEVL
+4795 YAGENKFDVL
-4805 WKRNTVGLRNLDRIL
+4805 LKRNTAGFRNFDRIM
-4820 TIDKNNNYYKLEKSQ
+4820 TIDKNNSYYKVGKSQ
-4835 VGISIAK
+4835 IGVNIAK
-4842 SFGDTLAGRD
+4842 SFGNMFAGRD

>member
-42 NSNFKKYLSE
+42 NSAFKKYLSK

-58 ILKGATV
+58 ILKGTTV
-65 DISNITE
+65 NINNITE
-72 ADYVNINQYKL
+72 ADYVNINQNKL

-112 FSSSTAKKV
+112 FSSSTAKKI
-121 AKYYVADMIIE
+121 AKDYVADMIIYR
-132 KYQANLNKPQPLRKT
+132 YQSELNKPRNVRKS
-147 NKEIIQEVHTAIRS
+147 NGEILQEVHKEIRS
-161 QFIKRADDFAENIL
+161 QFLRRADDFAKNVL
-175 ATDKYSNEAKEYA
+175 STDKYSNETKEYA
-188 RKYKDIKDRIDFLDA
+188 QKYLDIIDKINQIADEIDA
-203 ELKVE
+203 NVPWLRSMQGQLNEYKNRELTVG
-208 NPILDEMQ
+208 
-216 NRLNDY
+216 
-222 KSRSLSVEEKKEYDT
+222 EKKEYDA
-237 LKKDFLSKAT
+237 LKADFDERRT
-247 ANQRKRQA
+247 AHRRKEQA
-255 FAQYKRD
+255 LAQYRRD
-262 RRIMAANLIDL
+262 RRIMAVNLIDL

-283 VRNRNFVN
+283 IRNRNFVN
-291 LYMQIV
+291 LYMQVV

-313 TNLIKEYAKLGDISE
+313 TNLIKEYNKIGDITE
-328 YIEEEDSNND
+328 YIEEEDTNND
-338 EQDNQY
+338 SQDNQF
-344 NNQTVDE
+344 NEQSIDE
-351 TSKTWEDNF
+351 TSKTWEDNL
-360 YKNFNQAISTKMK
+360 YKNFNQVISTKMK
-373 FMLSRVEKLE
+373 FILSRIPKLE
-383 RPFNPKDSVQAFDTN
+383 SPFNSKDEVQAIDTN
-398 NELGVNTY
+398 NELGVETY
-406 YDSQYLTVQ
+406 YDPQYLTIQ
-415 IISKGDFSDVESM
+415 IIAHGDFSNVESM
-428 IRSLEEKSKTI
+428 ISSLEEKSKTI

-444 LGSFIDKL
+444 LGSFVDKL
-452 KRDRNLANFV
+452 KQDRNLANFV

-481 TVADGIVFDYSNP
+481 TASDGIVFDYSNP
-494 NAFSNVKL
+494 NAFGNVKL

-532 KESDIDSIKPEL
+532 KESDIDSIKSEL

-557 TNLDNIFMLPNK
+557 TNLDNIFRLPNK
-569 KEVINSIIRDM
+569 TEVINSIIRDM

-602 REYTDAI
+602 REYSDAL

-623 LAPED
+623 FAPED

-636 EFDVSLYELTPTVNQ
+636 EFDVSLYELTPVVNQ
-651 SIIRFANTISI
+651 SIIRFANTISK

-750 KTPTGFI
+750 KTPTGFV

-895 IGRAYFNEKDASEI
+895 IGRAYFDEKTASKI
-909 RKNGGTDFTKAIV
+909 RKKGGTDFTEAIV

-1009 LNLSTAQR
+1009 LNLSTTLR
-1017 TYIKGMVNKWTT
+1017 TDIKAMVNKWTT

-1097 AGGESYENCSAIDA
+1097 AGGESYGNCNAIDS
-1111 MNKITDITWNGA
+1111 MNKITDITWNGT

-1136 ASAYEVPTYDG
+1136 ASAYELPTYDG

-1251 VSAEEL
+1251 VSAEEI

-1298 PKLLPKDSP
+1298 PKLLPADSQ
-1307 LIQIYNWM
+1307 LKKVYDWM
-1315 KKNDIG
+1315 RVNDIG

-1357 SYIQTYKYKYL
+1357 SYIQVYKYKYL
-1368 YKQQDVPQHMVNEE
+1368 YKQQDVPQHMLNEE

-1412 EAYTTNI
+1412 EAYTANI

-1434 DKSGKIVNSNYAT
+1434 DKSGNIVNSKYAT

-1497 FGKPVMPNAMNNV
+1497 FGKPVMPNSMNNV

-1539 TGIGYSKKLKFD
+1539 TGIGYSKKLNFN

-1570 GKTPEENEAILKQM
+1570 GKTVEENEAILKQI
-1584 QEEGLDIHLGYRIP
+1584 EEAGLDIHLGYRIP
-1598 TEGKQSISVLRVVGF
+1598 TEGKQSISVLKVVGF
-1613 TNDALGST
+1613 TNEALGST

-1664 YEEDTTDDRMLYV
+1664 YEEDTIDDRMLYV
-1677 TYVNQRLD
+1677 NYVNQRLD

-1699 AVKEIKSRLRGEQKA
+1699 VVKEIKSRLRGEQKE
-1714 ANAKRTEFDN
+1714 ANAKHTEFDN

-1755 AKKRAKESGIVVDLI
+1755 AKKRAKESGTVVDLT
-1770 DAYPTINE
+1770 DAYPNINE
-1778 RLTEYLNSHILP
+1778 KLTEYLSNHTLP
-1790 VEEVQAVQDYL
+1790 VEEVQTVQNYL

-1817 YTFNKEDYFAEKTD
+1817 YIFNKEDYFAEKTD
-1831 AIQQAIEDNINAW
+1831 AIKQAIEDNINAW
-1844 VADVETEAN
+1844 VKDVETEAG
-1853 KVGIMSFKEF
+1853 KVGIMSFEEF

-1887 IMNDVSSREEQYG
+1887 IMNDASSREEQYG

-1911 HSAND
+1911 YSAND

-1958 TMASK
+1958 TMTSK

-1978 AVLNID
+1978 AVLNLD
-1984 GVSAKDS
+1984 GTSAKDS

-2020 VPRANKT
+2020 VPRTTET
-2027 KEPPTRRILI
+2027 KKALTRRVIIDILG
-2037 DELGE
+2037 D
-2042 TPVYITEE
+2042 TPVYMTEE
-2050 RLKQLQ
+2050 R
-2056 PIAKRI
+2056 IAKLQDIAKCI
-2062 DEDTKVIYIDWRTFV
+2062 DKDDKVFYIKWNDFK
-2077 PYAYDMKFTHH
+2077 PYAYIKKYTHH
-2088 YTHDG
+2088 ATHDG
-2093 SEGIRHYKA
+2093 SEGNITYKA
-2102 TDEIKDLIYTI
+2102 TDEITDVILNI
-2113 TGEYPNFVKGKVAI
+2113 TGDYPQFIKGQVPM
-2127 TQAIWDLLVNTTPN
+2127 TRSIWELLTNTTPD
-2141 EFFAIIDNYEEFA
+2141 EFFAIINNYNTFA
-2154 GYDVNTPIKER
+2154 EYDINVPLKER
-2165 KITMKVINYYIKK
+2165 KITMKVINNFIKN
-2178 EEEQGN
+2178 EEKQGN
-2184 AVTDEDIAKV
+2184 TVSDEKLASI
-2194 IKSTNHRYKGMSSS
+2194 IKQTYIRGITIDTSIHY
-2208 LRAPISK
+2208 PISK
-2215 ALIDSKTFKEKYPK
+2215 SLIESKPFAKKYPK
-2229 SYAVAVE
+2229 SHAAAVE

-2248 GEQSSKQIIV
+2248 GESSSKQVIV

-2332 LVANYNLTNSVY
+2332 LVANYNLTNSVF
-2344 FGDSGNPVD
+2344 FGDSSNPVD
-2353 MTVADIAADLGLGY
+2353 MTVADIATDLGLGY
-2367 QSNKKNEGTV
+2367 QSNKKNEGTI

-2389 KALKEDIN
+2389 KALKEDVN

-2433 IRTAAQNGTNKI
+2433 IKTAAQNGTNKI
-2445 DKTQATAYNQAAID
+2445 DKSQATAYNQAAID
-2459 LSMIIAFRQ
+2459 LSMLIAFRQ

-2567 DFIEAENHAQSVIGH
+2567 DFIEAENHAQRVIGH
-2582 RFNEQE
+2582 KFNEQE

-2606 LLTSLMVDERGR
+2606 LLTPLIVDERGR

-2625 TKEAETELKTANTH
+2625 TKEAETEPKTANIH
-2639 WNDERSRIVGYG
+2639 WNDERSRIVGYSV
-2651 IVDEGNFTVAD
+2651 VDEGNFTVDD
-2662 INKPTTPELAEYV
+2662 INKPTGPELAEYV

-2769 YITKTVPNDTL
+2769 YITKTVPNNTL
-2780 YTDINQGGMDI
+2780 YTDVNQGGMDI

-2833 KTVRL
+2833 KTVHL
-2838 GNLHFRTDN
+2838 GNLRFKTDN
-2847 DGNDRMVPS
+2847 EGNDKMVPS

-2861 ISATRLDGLVVL
+2861 ISATRPDGLVVI
-2873 DNTSENPMTQAL
+2873 DNTSQNPMTQAL

-2897 YVRIDFPTKNGNR
+2897 YIKVDFPTKNENR
-2910 DNILYLVVGGNKYNT
+2910 DNILYLVVGGNPIDPNNEKT
-2925 AKNTKY
+2925 
-2931 SDDYLQEVNA
+2931 D
-2941 REISHEERLALA
+2941 
-2953 EDIKKHEVITG
+2953 
-2964 TVYKDYYLVP
+2964 YKDYYLVP

-2992 NRFNV
+2992 NRFNT

-3003 KCNELEAATEARRTA
+3003 KCNELESATEARRTA
-3018 GSKTAVADANREVKA
+3018 GSKTVIADANRTVIA
-3033 TKQKIGKYNPS
+3033 TKQKIGTYHPS
-3044 TGSLE
+3044 TGKLE
-3049 ETMENPM
+3049 EVMENPM
-3056 ALQAMSTTSDT
+3056 ALQAMAASSDA
-3067 FLKGGAQMLTKPIA
+3067 FLKGGAQMLIKPIA

-3093 NAMYILNN
+3093 NAMYILDNN
-3101 NTLISQYI
+3101 NLISQYI

-3114 TVQRIFDENN
+3114 TIQRIFDENN

-3148 DGKVNIETDRGKDE
+3148 DGKINIETERGKDE

-3173 ATSPLSANIYRVAPV
+3173 ATSPLSANIYRVSPV
-3188 KRSDEEQKETIR
+3188 QRTNEEQKETIR
-3200 NAETVLIDDN
+3200 NAATVMIDDN
-3210 TEDTI
+3210 IEDTV
-3215 NRDDVIG
+3215 NKDDVIG
-3222 NSARRGMD
+3222 NSARRGLD
-3230 IDNVSATIIR
+3230 IDNVSAAIIK
-3240 QINYDARKN
+3240 QIIFDARKN
-3249 NNETAANFIRN
+3249 NSDVATTFIRN
-3260 IERRGVNR
+3260 IERKGVNK
-3268 NFRSSLNEHRG
+3268 NFRSSLAKNRG
-3279 HIYSAAARYY
+3279 NIYTAAARYY
-3289 QSTAN
+3289 QTAAN
-3294 ALINKINGFEL
+3294 TLINKINSFEL
-3305 LGERYD
+3305 LGENYD
-3311 MGEEELYNV
+3311 MSEEKLYDV
-3320 LSENP
+3320 LAEYP
-3325 EYFAEVAKV
+3325 EYFSEVAKV
-3334 ILDAVTFGNRIEAI
+3334 ILDAVTFGNRVDTI

-3358 ETKDAIESIRR
+3358 DTKEAIESIRR

-3376 NVKVRM
+3376 NTKVRM

-3401 IEGMMNI
+3401 IEGMMKV

-3428 ANNEVQVILKQV
+3428 NNTEVQVILKQV

-3450 ETKKNIQEWQDELDR
+3450 ETKKNVKEWKEELEK
-3465 IDAMAENLD
+3465 IDAMLESLD
-3474 MNNVIDFDA
+3474 MNKVIDFDS

-3491 EKYIEDRNKILNEY
+3491 EKYIEDRNKVLNEY
-3505 HEAKNHKFDSID
+3505 HEAKNHRFDSVE
-3517 AYGDYL
+3517 AFGDYL
-3523 RKQFARDKFMYEHTE
+3523 RKQYARDKFMYEHTE
-3538 QPIVADYYK
+3538 QPIIANYYK
-3547 EDLDNRQKAMEQGG
+3547 EDLENRQIALEQGG
-3561 KSYIEYRMLS
+3561 RSYIEYRMLS
-3571 AQLYEANNAI
+3571 AQLYESNNAI
-3581 DETDEETANRITNIK
+3581 DATDEESSNRIDNIRA
-3596 SRMAALKSITNAVG
+3596 RMSALKSITNAAG
-3610 AEKPAHLKKEAE
+3610 AEKPIALKKEAE
-3622 AINDFLSKRREIN
+3622 AINNFLTKRREIN
-3635 EKYFDYQEYDGFQ
+3635 EKYFNSQEYDGFQ

-3662 KTHSEESLDI
+3662 NKHSEESLDT
-3672 KLENAEYKEAYDWI
+3672 KLENAEYREAYEWI
-3686 KNNGHIS
+3686 KNNGRLG

-3699 DKVAAAFKT
+3699 DKIAAVFKT
-3708 LVDRTS
+3708 LVDRTT
-3714 AISAKTRLRLKN
+3714 AISSKTKLRLKN
-3726 IDGAIDESGT
+3726 IEGAIDDSGT
-3736 INPTVLT
+3736 INPMALT

-3754 ESELSLKYT
+3754 ESELSIKYT

-3776 KNIPLRFRK
+3776 KNVPLRFRK

-3791 KQDSDKAYTIG
+3791 KQDPDKAYTIG

-3817 KIDIPTLFNN
+3817 KIDMTTLFNN
-3827 EYVTDSER
+3827 EYVTDTER
-3835 EELARLYEHLYDRG
+3835 EELARLYEHLYERG

-3893 THLGVDG
+3893 THLGADG

-3917 FVDNERTDAFNFIQ
+3917 FVDNERTEAFNFIQ
-3931 DNIEFV
+3931 NNIEFV

-3942 YEALKKASSEGRYNE
+3942 YEALKKASSEGRYDE
-3957 WFEANHVYNPF
+3957 WFNLNHVYNPF
-3968 SHKYEPLKIWTRMQ
+3968 THRYEPLKIWTRMQ
-3982 TKPNSELAKSV
+3982 VKPNSELAKSV
-3993 EYIPSFDNME
+3993 EYVPSFDNME
-4003 RSVKSEYIN
+4003 RSVKKEYIN
-4012 NAENR
+4012 SNY
-4017 KRLGLTGEGYQEF
+4017 KEF
-4030 SSNYKRGD
+4030 GSNYKRGN
-4038 SRYDSTIKRNAK
+4038 SQYDSPIKRNAK
-4050 EQAMYELIQKTLNKY
+4050 EQAMYDLIQRTLNKY
-4065 ATTYQGKRFVGQGYL
+4065 ATTYQSKRFVGQGYL

-4146 NRADYNSDDEYRK
+4146 NRIDFENDDDYRK
-4159 ALEET
+4159 ALEEI
-4164 REENRLI
+4164 REENRQI
-4171 TEENRKIDNKIV
+4171 AEENRKIDNKIV

-4217 LAVNNAYMIKGI
+4217 LAVNNAYMIKGM
-4229 WNKKLV
+4229 WDKRLV
-4235 RDYDTS
+4235 KDYDTS
-4241 TKDDI
+4241 TRDDS
-4246 QYRRVK
+4246 QYRRMQ
-4252 QNNTREL
+4252 QNNTRDL

-4265 RLLYSQYHETGKL
+4265 RLLYNQYHDTSTL
-4278 RSIANFMQNLT
+4278 RTISNFMQNLT

-4324 KEFANA
+4324 KEFADA
-4330 ERKYLTKSHS
+4330 ERKYLTKSHA

-4367 QVLQFNAASDNLDA
+4367 QILQFGATADNLDA

-4407 AMLAS
+4407 AMLAN

-4418 SRGNIRIGDFKDFTW
+4418 SRGNVRIGDFKDFTW

-4442 VLAKHEELLTNY
+4442 VLAKHGELLTNY

-4459 SIGTNNVEARL
+4459 SIGEYNVETRL

-4489 NTDPNI
+4489 HIDPNI
-4495 NSLYKKIATEYQ
+4495 NALYKKIAEEYHK
-4507 QKREEL
+4507 KREEL
-4513 MDTAKEEFNTNPT
+4513 MKTAKEEFNTNPT
-4526 VESLYTYKNGKAVIK
+4526 VESLYTYNNGEAVIK
-4541 NEVYEKIKGKTKDPQ
+4541 DEAYEKIKGKVKDPQ
-4556 LTVETL
+4556 AKLETL
-4562 IAEFREKVKAVNKK
+4562 IAEFREKVKRVNNK
-4576 IHGVYDKDGAALIE
+4576 IHGVYDKNGAALIE
-4590 SKWWGSLVMQYHKHL
+4590 SKWWGSLIMQYHKHL
-4605 PTGIWKRWRRRGY
+4605 PTGIWKRWRRKGY

-4632 TLMDF
+4632 TLIDF

-4646 TRMNNKQENG
+4646 TRINNKQENG

-4663 IQVTIESAINTIT
+4663 IQVSIESAINTIT
-4676 NIQFNWNNLS
+4676 NITFNWNNLS
-4686 NWERANI
+4686 NWERANV
-4693 RRNLSEVAGV
+4693 RRNLAEVAGV

-4742 TMYGFQGLVSEAKTN
+4742 TMYGPQGLISEGKTN

-4769 DLIKAITLIPQ
+4769 DLIKAITLISQ

-4795 YSGMNKFEVL
+4795 YAGMNKFEVL

-4820 TIDKNNNYYKLEKSQ
+4820 TIDKNNSYYKLEKSQ
-4835 VGISIAK
+4835 IGISIAK

>member
-42 NSNFKKYLSE
+42 NSAFKKYLSK

-58 ILKGATV
+58 ILKGAAV
-65 DISNITE
+65 DINNITE
-72 ADYVNINQYKL
+72 DDYVNINQNKF

-112 FSSSTAKKV
+112 FSSSTAKKI
-121 AKYYVADMIIE
+121 AKDYVADMIISR
-132 KYQANLNKPQPLRKT
+132 YQSELNKPRNVRKS
-147 NKEIIQEVHTAIRS
+147 NGEILQEVHKEIRS
-161 QFIKRADDFAENIL
+161 QFLRRADDFAKNVL
-175 ATDKYSNEAKEYA
+175 STDKYSNEAKEYA
-188 RKYKDIKDRIDFLDA
+188 QKYLDIIDKINQVADEIDA
-203 ELKVE
+203 NVPWLRSMQGQLNEYKNRELTV
-208 NPILDEMQ
+208 D
-216 NRLNDY
+216 
-222 KSRSLSVEEKKEYDT
+222 EKKEYDA
-237 LKKDFLSKAT
+237 LKADFDERRT
-247 ANQRKRQA
+247 AHRRKEQA
-255 FAQYKRD
+255 LAQHRRD
-262 RRIMAANLIDL
+262 RRVMAANLIDL

-291 LYMQIV
+291 LYMQVV

-313 TNLIKEYAKLGDISE
+313 TNLIKEYDKIGDITE
-328 YIEEEDSNND
+328 YIEEEDTNND
-338 EQDNQY
+338 SQDNQF
-344 NNQTVDE
+344 NEQSIDE
-351 TSKTWEDNF
+351 TSKTWEDNL

-373 FMLSRVEKLE
+373 FILSRISKLE
-383 RPFNPKDSVQAFDTN
+383 SPFNSKDEVQAIDTN
-398 NELGVNTY
+398 NELGVETY

-415 IISKGDFSDVESM
+415 IIAHGDFSNVESM
-428 IRSLEEKSKTI
+428 ISSLEEKSKTI

-444 LGSFIDKL
+444 LGSFINKL
-452 KRDRNLANFV
+452 KQDRNLANFV
-462 YANFAKPLVNK
+462 YTNFAKPLVNK

-481 TVADGIVFDYSNP
+481 TASDGIVFDYSNP
-494 NAFSNVKL
+494 NAFGNVKL

-557 TNLDNIFMLPNK
+557 TNLDNIFRLPNK

-602 REYTDAI
+602 REYADAI

-651 SIIRFANTISI
+651 SIIRFANTISR

-740 GVVIAPGMFT
+740 GVVVAPGMFT
-750 KTPTGFI
+750 KTPTGFV

-872 QAINNLFTNENGHFV
+872 QAINNLFTNKNGHFV

-909 RKNGGTDFTKAIV
+909 RKKGGTDFTKAIV

-967 YGGGREGMPALFTE
+967 YGGGREGTPALFTE

-998 SFLVVDGNKVR
+998 SFLVVDGDKVR
-1009 LNLSTAQR
+1009 LNLSTTLR

-1097 AGGESYENCSAIDA
+1097 AGGESYENCSATDS
-1111 MNKITDITWNGA
+1111 MNEITDITWNGS

-1193 NRERAHNRSVKI
+1193 NRERAHNHSVKI
-1205 AQGYWDNTTANDAQS
+1205 AQGYWENTTANDAQS

-1251 VSAEEL
+1251 ISAEEI

-1268 QKNFYFDKVFDAET
+1268 QKNFYFDKIFDAET

-1298 PKLLPKDSP
+1298 PKLLPEGSP

-1357 SYIQTYKYKYL
+1357 SYIQVYKYKYL
-1368 YKQQDVPQHMVNEE
+1368 YKQQDVPQHMLNEE

-1412 EAYTTNI
+1412 EAYTANI

-1434 DKSGKIVNSNYAT
+1434 DKSGKIVNSEYAT

-1497 FGKPVMPNAMNNV
+1497 FGKPVMPNSMNNV

-1539 TGIGYSKKLKFD
+1539 TGIGYSKKLNFN

-1570 GKTPEENEAILKQM
+1570 GKTVEENEAILKQI
-1584 QEEGLDIHLGYRIP
+1584 EEAGLDIHLGYRIP
-1598 TEGKQSISVLRVVGF
+1598 TEGKQSISVLKIVGF
-1613 TNDALGST
+1613 TNEALGST

-1650 KKGKDGKYTVHKIP
+1650 KKGKDGKYTVHKVP

-1677 TYVNQRLD
+1677 NYVNQRLD

-1699 AVKEIKSRLRGEQKA
+1699 VVKEVKARIRGEQKE

-1755 AKKRAKESGIVVDLI
+1755 AKKRAKESGTVVDLT

-1778 RLTEYLNSHILP
+1778 KLTEYLSNHTLP
-1790 VEEVQAVQDYL
+1790 VEEVQAVQNYL

-1831 AIQQAIEDNINAW
+1831 AIKQTIEDNINAW
-1844 VADVETEAN
+1844 VKDVETEAG
-1853 KVGIMSFKEF
+1853 KVGIMSFEEF
-1863 KALPFVERLGRR
+1863 KALPFVERLSRR

-1887 IMNDVSSREEQYG
+1887 IMNDASSREEQYG

-1978 AVLNID
+1978 AVLNLD

-2020 VPRANKT
+2020 VPRT
-2027 KEPPTRRILI
+2027 SEIKEPPTRRILI

-2056 PIAKRI
+2056 PIAARI
-2062 DEDTKVIYIDWRTFV
+2062 DNDENIFYVDWRTFV

-2088 YTHDG
+2088 YTYDG
-2093 SEGIRHYKA
+2093 SESIIHYKA
-2102 TDEIKDLIYTI
+2102 TDEIKDLIYDI

-2127 TQAIWDLLVNTTPN
+2127 TQAIWDLLTNTTPN
-2141 EFFAIIDNYEEFA
+2141 EFFAIINNYEEVA
-2154 GYDVNTPIKER
+2154 GYDINTPLKER
-2165 KITMKVINYYIKK
+2165 KITMKVINDYVKK

-2184 AVTDEDIAKV
+2184 TVTDEDIAKI
-2194 IKSTNHRYKGMSSS
+2194 IKNTNIKGQKIISKSRY
-2208 LRAPISK
+2208 PISK
-2215 ALIDSKTFKEKYPK
+2215 ALVESKTFASKYPK
-2229 SYAVAVE
+2229 AHSVVVE

-2332 LVANYNLTNSVY
+2332 LVSNYNLTNSVF

-2353 MTVADIAADLGLGY
+2353 MTIADIAADLDLGY

-2389 KALKEDIN
+2389 KALKEDVN
-2397 FVTAFNNIFGV
+2397 FVTAFNNIFGI

-2445 DKTQATAYNQAAID
+2445 DKNQATAYNQATID
-2459 LSMIIAFRQ
+2459 LSMVIAFRQ

-2492 SNRETRRIRDSV
+2492 SNRETRRIRDAV

-2510 PVFKVGDKNWADAMF
+2510 PVFKVGDKTWADAMF

-2567 DFIEAENHAQSVIGH
+2567 DFIEAENHAQSVIGR

-2606 LLTSLMVDERGR
+2606 LLMPLMVDERGR

-2625 TKEAETELKTANTH
+2625 TKESETELKTANTY

-2662 INKPTTPELAEYV
+2662 INKHTNPELAEYV

-2709 VKNKGLSRQY
+2709 IKNKGLSRQY

-2769 YITKTVPNDTL
+2769 YITKIIPNDAL
-2780 YTDINQGGMDI
+2780 YTDVNQGGMDI

-2796 LDHAENNGVVRK
+2796 LNHAENNGVVRK

-2824 FVRSHPEIV
+2824 FVRSHSEIV

-2838 GNLHFRTDN
+2838 GNLRFKTDN
-2847 DGNDRMVPS
+2847 EGNDKMIPS

-2861 ISATRLDGLVVL
+2861 ISATRPDGLVVL
-2873 DNTSENPMTQAL
+2873 DNTSQNPMTQAL

-2897 YVRIDFPTKNGNR
+2897 YVKVDFPTKNENR
-2910 DNILYLVVGGNKYNT
+2910 DNILYLVVGGNPIDPNNEKT
-2925 AKNTKY
+2925 
-2931 SDDYLQEVNA
+2931 D
-2941 REISHEERLALA
+2941 
-2953 EDIKKHEVITG
+2953 
-2964 TVYKDYYLVP
+2964 YKDYYLVP
-2974 LNLLEKYETYEIS
+2974 LNLLEKYETYEVS

-2992 NRFNV
+2992 NRFNT

-3018 GSKTAVADANREVKA
+3018 GSKTVVADANRTVIA
-3033 TKQKIGKYNPS
+3033 TKQKIGTYRPS
-3044 TGSLE
+3044 TGKLE
-3049 ETMENPM
+3049 EVMENPM
-3056 ALQAMSTTSDT
+3056 ALQAMTASSDA

-3093 NAMYILNN
+3093 NAMYILDNN
-3101 NTLISQYI
+3101 NLISQYI

-3138 KIRGQLKSVL
+3138 KIRNQLKSVL
-3148 DGKVNIETDRGKDE
+3148 DGKINIETERGKDE

-3173 ATSPLSANIYRVAPV
+3173 ATSPLSANIYRISPV
-3188 KRSDEEQKETIR
+3188 KRTNEEQKETIR
-3200 NAETVLIDDN
+3200 NAATVMIDDN
-3210 TEDTI
+3210 IEDTV

-3222 NSARRGMD
+3222 NSARRGID
-3230 IDNVSATIIR
+3230 IDNVSAAIIK
-3240 QINYDARKN
+3240 QITFDARKN
-3249 NNETAANFIRN
+3249 NSDVATTFIRN
-3260 IERRGVNR
+3260 IERKGVNK
-3268 NFRSSLNEHRG
+3268 NFRSSLAENRVN
-3279 HIYSAAARYY
+3279 IYTAAARYY
-3289 QSTAN
+3289 QTTAN
-3294 ALINKINGFEL
+3294 TLINKINSFEL
-3305 LGERYD
+3305 LGENYD
-3311 MGEEELYNV
+3311 MSGEELYNV
-3320 LSENP
+3320 LAQNP
-3325 EYFAEVAKV
+3325 EYFPEVAKI
-3334 ILDAVTFGNRIEAI
+3334 ILDAITFGNRVDMI
-3348 FSLDASAEDK
+3348 FSLDIAAEDK
-3358 ETKDAIESIRR
+3358 ETKDAIENIRR

-3376 NVKVRM
+3376 NTKVRM

-3395 SSNPMI
+3395 STNPMI
-3401 IEGMMNI
+3401 IEGLMNI

-3428 ANNEVQVILKQV
+3428 NNTEVQVILKQI
-3440 YTMFSRAEMF
+3440 YTTFSRAEMF
-3450 ETKKNIQEWQDELDR
+3450 ETKKNVKEWKEELEK
-3465 IDAMAENLD
+3465 IDTMLESLD
-3474 MNNVIDFDA
+3474 MNKVIDFDS

-3491 EKYIEDRNKILNEY
+3491 EKYIKDRNKILNEY
-3505 HEAKNHKFDSID
+3505 HEAKNHRFNSVE
-3517 AYGDYL
+3517 AFGDYL
-3523 RKQFARDKFMYEHTE
+3523 RKQYARDKFMYEHTE
-3538 QPIVADYYK
+3538 QPIIADYYK
-3547 EDLDNRQKAMEQGG
+3547 EDLENRQIALEQGG
-3561 KSYIEYRMLS
+3561 RSYIEYRMLS
-3571 AQLYEANNAI
+3571 AQLYESNNAI
-3581 DETDEETANRITNIK
+3581 DSTDEESSNRIDNIRA
-3596 SRMAALKSITNAVG
+3596 RMSALKSITNAAG
-3610 AEKPAHLKKEAE
+3610 AEKPIALKKEAE
-3622 AINDFLSKRREIN
+3622 AINNFLTKRREIN
-3635 EKYFDYQEYDGFQ
+3635 EKYFNSQEYDGFQ

-3662 KTHSEESLDI
+3662 NKHIEESLDT
-3672 KLENAEYKEAYDWI
+3672 KLENAEYREAYEWI
-3686 KNNGHIS
+3686 KNNGRLG

-3699 DKVAAAFKT
+3699 DKISAAFKT
-3708 LVDRTS
+3708 LVDRTT
-3714 AISAKTRLRLKN
+3714 AISSKTRLRLKN
-3726 IDGAIDESGT
+3726 IEGAIDDSGT
-3736 INPTVLT
+3736 INPMALT

-3754 ESELSLKYT
+3754 ESELSIKYT

-3776 KNIPLRFRK
+3776 KNVPLRFRK

-3791 KQDSDKAYTIG
+3791 KQDPDKAYTIG
-3802 RINEIISKATNHDTG
+3802 RINEIISKATNNDTG
-3817 KIDIPTLFNN
+3817 KIDMATLFNN
-3827 EYVTDSER
+3827 EYVTDTER
-3835 EELARLYEHLYDRG
+3835 EELARLYEHLYERG

-3893 THLGVDG
+3893 THLGADG
-3900 KVRPNL
+3900 KIRPNL

-3917 FVDNERTDAFNFIQ
+3917 FVDPERTEAFNFIQ

-3942 YEALKKASSEGRYNE
+3942 YEALKKASSEGRYDE
-3957 WFEANHVYNPF
+3957 WFEANHIYNPF
-3968 SHKYEPLKIWTRMQ
+3968 THRYEPLKIWTRMQ
-3982 TKPNSELAKSV
+3982 DKPNSELAKSV
-3993 EYIPSFDNME
+3993 EYVPSFDNME
-4003 RSVKSEYIN
+4003 RSVKNEYIN
-4012 NAENR
+4012 PNY
-4017 KRLGLTGEGYQEF
+4017 KEF

-4038 SRYDSTIKRNAK
+4038 SQYDSSIKRNAK
-4050 EQAMYELIQKTLNKY
+4050 EQAMYDLIQRTLNKY

-4134 KDKGSKEYKKLP
+4134 KGKGSKEYKKLP
-4146 NRADYNSDDEYRK
+4146 NRIDFENDDDYRK
-4159 ALEET
+4159 ALEEI
-4164 REENRLI
+4164 REENRQI
-4171 TEENRKIDNKIV
+4171 AEENRKIDNKIV

-4217 LAVNNAYMIKGI
+4217 LAVNNAYMIKGM
-4229 WNKKLV
+4229 WNKRLV
-4235 RDYDTS
+4235 KDYDTS
-4241 TKDDI
+4241 TRDDS
-4246 QYRRVK
+4246 QYRRVQ
-4252 QNNTREL
+4252 QNNTRDL

-4265 RLLYSQYHETGKL
+4265 RLLYNQYHDTSTL
-4278 RSIANFMQNLT
+4278 RTISNFMQNLT

-4324 KEFANA
+4324 KEFAVA
-4330 ERKYLTKSHS
+4330 ERKYLTKSHA

-4367 QVLQFNAASDNLDA
+4367 QVLQFGATADNLDA

-4442 VLAKHEELLTNY
+4442 VLAKHGELLTNY

-4459 SIGTNNVEARL
+4459 SIGEYNVETRL

-4489 NTDPNI
+4489 SVDPNI
-4495 NSLYKKIATEYQ
+4495 NTLYKKIAEEYHK
-4507 QKREEL
+4507 KREEL
-4513 MDTAKEEFNTNPT
+4513 MKTAKEEFNTNPT
-4526 VESLYTYKNGKAVIK
+4526 VESLYTYNNGEAVIK
-4541 NEVYEKIKGKTKDPQ
+4541 DEAYEKIKGKVKDPHAK
-4556 LTVETL
+4556 LETL

-4605 PTGIWKRWRRRGY
+4605 PTGIWKRWRRKGY

-4632 TLMDF
+4632 TLIDF
-4637 IGTEFTNFK
+4637 IDTEFTNFK
-4646 TRMNNKQENG
+4646 TRINNKQENG
-4656 TNIALAS
+4656 TNIAIAS
-4663 IQVTIESAINTIT
+4663 IQVAIESAINTIT
-4676 NIQFNWNNLS
+4676 NITFNWNNLS
-4686 NWERANI
+4686 NWERANV
-4693 RRNLSEVAGV
+4693 RRNLAEIAGV
-4703 LVACLVVMALYGL
+4703 FVACLVVMALYGL

-4742 TMYGFQGLVSEAKTN
+4742 TMYGPQGLISEGKTN

-4769 DLIKAITLIPQ
+4769 DLIKTVTLIPQ

-4795 YSGMNKFEVL
+4795 YAGMNKFEVL

-4820 TIDKNNNYYKLEKSQ
+4820 TIDKNNSYYKLEKSQ
-4835 VGISIAK
+4835 IGISIAK
-4842 SFGDTLAGRD
+4842 NFGDTLAGRD

>member
-1 MKCTVNDL
+1 MKCTVNNL

-42 NSNFKKYLSE
+42 NSAFKKYLSE

-65 DISNITE
+65 DINNITE
-72 ADYVNINQYKL
+72 ANYVNINQNKL

-121 AKYYVADMIIE
+121 AKDYVADMIISR
-132 KYQANLNKPQPLRKT
+132 YQSELNKPRNVRKS
-147 NKEIIQEVHTAIRS
+147 NGEILQEVHKEIRS
-161 QFIKRADDFAENIL
+161 QFLRRADDFAKNVL
-175 ATDKYSNEAKEYA
+175 STDKYSNEAKEYA
-188 RKYKDIKDRIDFLDA
+188 QKYLDIIDKINQVADEIDA
-203 ELKVE
+203 NIPWLRSMQGQLNEYKNRELTVG
-208 NPILDEMQ
+208 
-216 NRLNDY
+216 
-222 KSRSLSVEEKKEYDT
+222 EKKEYDA
-237 LKKDFLSKAT
+237 LKADFDERRT
-247 ANQRKRQA
+247 AHRRKEQA
-255 FAQYKRD
+255 LAQHRRD
-262 RRIMAANLIDL
+262 RRVMAANLIDL

-313 TNLIKEYAKLGDISE
+313 TNLIKEYDKIGDITE
-328 YIEEEDSNND
+328 YIEEEDTNND
-338 EQDNQY
+338 SQDNQF
-344 NNQTVDE
+344 NEQSVDE
-351 TSKTWEDNF
+351 TSKTWEDNL
-360 YKNFNQAISTKMK
+360 YKNFNQTISTKMK
-373 FMLSRVEKLE
+373 FILSRIPKLE
-383 RPFNPKDSVQAFDTN
+383 SPFNSKDEVQTIDTN
-398 NELGVNTY
+398 NELGVKTY

-415 IISKGDFSDVESM
+415 IIAHGDFSNVESM
-428 IRSLEEKSKTI
+428 ISSLEEKSKNI

-444 LGSFIDKL
+444 FGSFINKL
-452 KRDRNLANFV
+452 KQDRNLANFV

-481 TVADGIVFDYSNP
+481 TATDGIVFDYSNP
-494 NAFSNVKL
+494 NAFGNVKL

-516 NYDVNDASA
+516 NYDVNDAST

-557 TNLDNIFMLPNK
+557 TNLDNIFRLPNK
-569 KEVINSIIRDM
+569 TEIINSIIRDM
-580 ISIINGVGN
+580 ISIVNGVGN

-602 REYTDAI
+602 REYTDALA
-609 SKWNTDYLIAEEQG
+609 KWNTDYLIAEEQC

-636 EFDVSLYELTPTVNQ
+636 EFDVSLYELTPVVNQ
-651 SIIRFANTISI
+651 SIIRFANTISR

-696 LAESPEDSAA
+696 LAKSPEDSAA

-740 GVVIAPGMFT
+740 GVVVAPGMFT
-750 KTPTGFI
+750 KTPTGFV

-872 QAINNLFTNENGHFV
+872 QAINNLFTNENGRFV
-887 TKTSINGL
+887 TKTSVNGL
-895 IGRAYFNEKDASEI
+895 IGRAYFDEKAVAKI
-909 RKNGGTDFTKAIV
+909 RKKGGNDFTEAIV
-922 KQVEREID
+922 KNGR
-930 GKKVKRLELVGN
+930 LVGN

-954 YSFGKEIEDVLSL
+954 YSFGKEIENVLSL

-1009 LNLSTAQR
+1009 LNFSTAQR
-1017 TYIKGMVNKWTT
+1017 SYIKGMVSKWTT

-1043 EALKEQKVPYTE
+1043 EALKEQKVPHTE

-1097 AGGESYENCSAIDA
+1097 AGGESYENCSATDS
-1111 MNKITDITWNGA
+1111 MNEITDITWNGS
-1123 PAVINIKQTKNGV
+1123 PAIINIKQTKNGI
-1136 ASAYEVPTYDG
+1136 ASAYEVPTYNG
-1147 KVVNPK
+1147 KVVNPN

-1262 NARIQV
+1262 NTRIQV

-1298 PKLLPKDSP
+1298 PKLLPEDSP
-1307 LIQIYNWM
+1307 LVQIYNWM

-1357 SYIQTYKYKYL
+1357 SYIQIYKYKYL

-1391 KIVDNV
+1391 KIIDNV

-1412 EAYTTNI
+1412 EAYTANI
-1419 REDFLSFLEAMGWEL
+1419 REDFLSFLESMGWEL
-1434 DKSGKIVNSNYAT
+1434 DKSGKIVNSEYAT
-1447 TDADGNPLNAE
+1447 TDADGNLLNAE

-1468 LTDYYARARQEAVR
+1468 LTDYYARARQEAIR

-1522 NRAITRQTLPGW
+1522 NKAITRQTLPGW

-1539 TGIGYSKKLKFD
+1539 TGIGYSKKLEFN
-1551 PETGVME
+1551 PETGVMQV
-1558 IYLPRWSNLIPK
+1558 YLPRWSNLIPK
-1570 GKTPEENEAILKQM
+1570 GKTVEENEAILKQI
-1584 QEEGLDIHLGYRIP
+1584 EEAGLDIHLGYRIP
-1598 TEGKQSISVLRVVGF
+1598 TEGKQSISVLKVVGF

-1650 KKGKDGKYTVHKIP
+1650 KKGKDGKFTIHKVP

-1677 TYVNQRLD
+1677 NYVNQRLD

-1699 AVKEIKSRLRGEQKA
+1699 VVKEIKSRLRGEQKE

-1746 GIIKDINAT
+1746 GIIKDINST
-1755 AKKRAKESGIVVDLI
+1755 AKKRAKESGIVVDLT

-1778 RLTEYLNSHILP
+1778 KFTEYLSNHTLP

-1809 IINAQRGL
+1809 IINAQRSL

-1831 AIQQAIEDNINAW
+1831 AIKQAIEDNINAW
-1844 VADVETEAN
+1844 IKDVEIEAG
-1853 KVGIMSFKEF
+1853 KVGIISFEDF
-1863 KALPFVERLGRR
+1863 KSLPFVERLSRR

-1887 IMNDVSSREEQYG
+1887 IMNDASSREEQYG

-1916 IINKISGT
+1916 VINKISGT
-1924 TSKLISP
+1924 ASKLISP

-1970 LSDDAAVY
+1970 LSDGAAVY
-1978 AVLNID
+1978 AVLNLD

-2020 VPRANKT
+2020 VPRTSET
-2027 KEPPTRRILI
+2027 KESPTRRILI

-2056 PIAKRI
+2056 PIAARI
-2062 DEDTKVIYIDWRTFV
+2062 DKDDKVFYINWGTFV
-2077 PYAYDMKFTHH
+2077 PYAYDIKFAHH

-2093 SEGIRHYKA
+2093 SESIRHYKA

-2113 TGEYPNFVKGKVAI
+2113 TGEYPKFVKGKVAI
-2127 TQAIWDLLVNTTPN
+2127 TQAIWDLLTNTTSN
-2141 EFFAIIDNYEEFA
+2141 EFFAIISNYEEVA
-2154 GYDVNTPIKER
+2154 EYNINTPLKER
-2165 KITMKVINYYIKK
+2165 KITMKAINDYVKK
-2178 EEEQGN
+2178 EEERGN
-2184 AVTDEDIAKV
+2184 TVTDEEIAKI
-2194 IKSTNHRYKGMSSS
+2194 IKNTNIKGYKIISKSRY
-2208 LRAPISK
+2208 PISK
-2215 ALIDSKTFKEKYPK
+2215 ALVESKIFANKYPK
-2229 SYAVAVE
+2229 AHAVAVE

-2248 GEQSSKQIIV
+2248 GEQSSKQVIV

-2332 LVANYNLTNSVY
+2332 LVANYNLTNSVF

-2353 MTVADIAADLGLGY
+2353 MTVADIASDLGLGY

-2389 KALKEDIN
+2389 KALKEDVN

-2433 IRTAAQNGTNKI
+2433 IRTAAQNSTNKI
-2445 DKTQATAYNQAAID
+2445 DKSQATAYNQAAID
-2459 LSMIIAFRQ
+2459 LSMLIAFRQ

-2533 DVNASVNKP
+2533 NVNASVNKP

-2567 DFIEAENHAQSVIGH
+2567 DFIEAENHAQRVIGH
-2582 RFNEQE
+2582 KFNEKE

-2606 LLTSLMVDERGR
+2606 LLTPLMVDERGR

-2625 TKEAETELKTANTH
+2625 IKEDETELKTANIY
-2639 WNDERSRIVGYG
+2639 WNNERSRIVGYG

-2662 INKPTTPELAEYV
+2662 VNHPTDAELAEYI

-2769 YITKTVPNDTL
+2769 YITKIIPNDSL
-2780 YTDINQGGMDI
+2780 YTDINQGGIDI

-2833 KTVRL
+2833 KTIRL
-2838 GNLHFRTDN
+2838 GNLRFKTDN
-2847 DGNDRMVPS
+2847 EGNDRMIPS

-2861 ISATRLDGLVVL
+2861 ISATRPDGLVVL
-2873 DNTSENPMTQAL
+2873 DNTSQNSMTQAL

-2897 YVRIDFPTKNGNR
+2897 YIKVNFPTKNENR
-2910 DNILYLVVGGNKYNT
+2910 DNVLYLVVGGNPIDPNNEKT
-2925 AKNTKY
+2925 
-2931 SDDYLQEVNA
+2931 D
-2941 REISHEERLALA
+2941 
-2953 EDIKKHEVITG
+2953 
-2964 TVYKDYYLVP
+2964 YKDYYLVP
-2974 LNLLEKYETYEIS
+2974 LNLLEKYETYEVS

-2997 QDYYID
+2997 QDYYTD
-3003 KCNELEAATEARRTA
+3003 KCNELEAATEARRTV
-3018 GSKTAVADANREVKA
+3018 GSKTIIADANRTVIA
-3033 TKQKIGKYNPS
+3033 TKQKIGTYRPS
-3044 TGSLE
+3044 TGKLE
-3049 ETMENPM
+3049 EVMENPM
-3056 ALQAMSTTSDT
+3056 ALQAMATSSDG

-3087 VLADNY
+3087 VLANNY
-3093 NAMYILNN
+3093 NAMYILDN

-3148 DGKVNIETDRGKDE
+3148 DGKTNIETERGKDE
-3162 YNYIIKQLKDT
+3162 YNYIVKQLKDT
-3173 ATSPLSANIYRVAPV
+3173 ATSPLSANIYRVTPV
-3188 KRSDEEQKETIR
+3188 KRTNEEQKETIR
-3200 NAETVLIDDN
+3200 NAATVMIDDN
-3210 TEDTI
+3210 IEDTI

-3222 NSARRGMD
+3222 NSARRGTD
-3230 IDNVSATIIR
+3230 IDNVSAAIIK
-3240 QINYDARKN
+3240 QITFDARKN
-3249 NNETAANFIRN
+3249 NSNVATTFIRN
-3260 IERRGVNR
+3260 IERRGVNK
-3268 NFRSSLNEHRG
+3268 NFRSSLAENRG
-3279 HIYSAAARYY
+3279 NIYTAAARYY
-3289 QSTAN
+3289 QTAAN
-3294 ALINKINGFEL
+3294 TLINKINSFEL
-3305 LGERYD
+3305 LGENYD
-3311 MGEEELYNV
+3311 MSEEKLYDV
-3320 LSENP
+3320 LAEYP
-3325 EYFAEVAKV
+3325 EYFSEIAKV
-3334 ILDAVTFGNRIEAI
+3334 ILDAVTFGNRVDTI
-3348 FSLDASAEDK
+3348 FALDASAEDK
-3358 ETKDAIESIRR
+3358 DTKEAIESIRR

-3376 NVKVRM
+3376 NTKVRM

-3401 IEGMMNI
+3401 IEGMMKI

-3428 ANNEVQVILKQV
+3428 GNNEVQIILKQV

-3450 ETKKNIQEWQDELDR
+3450 ETKKNVKEWQDELEK
-3465 IDAMAENLD
+3465 IDSMIESLD
-3474 MNNVIDFDA
+3474 MNKVIDFDS
-3483 FRLRQDYN
+3483 FRLHQDYN
-3491 EKYIEDRNKILNEY
+3491 EKYIEERNKVLNEY
-3505 HEAKNHKFDSID
+3505 HKAKNHRFDSIE
-3517 AYGDYL
+3517 AFGDYL
-3523 RKQFARDKFMYEHTE
+3523 RKQYARDKFMYEHTE
-3538 QPIVADYYK
+3538 QPIIADYYK
-3547 EDLDNRQKAMEQGG
+3547 EDLENRQIALEQGG
-3561 KSYIEYRMLS
+3561 RSYIEYRMLS

-3581 DETDEETANRITNIK
+3581 DVTDEESSNRIDNIRA
-3596 SRMAALKSITNAVG
+3596 RMSALKSITNAAG
-3610 AEKPAHLKKEAE
+3610 AEKPIALKKEAE
-3622 AINDFLSKRREIN
+3622 AINNFLTKRREIN
-3635 EKYFDYQEYDGFQ
+3635 EKYFNSQEYDGFQ

-3662 KTHSEESLDI
+3662 NKHSEENLDI
-3672 KLENAEYKEAYDWI
+3672 KLENAEYREAYEWI
-3686 KNNGHIS
+3686 KNNGRLG
-3693 FTKEAS
+3693 FTKKAS
-3699 DKVAAAFKT
+3699 DKIAAAFKT
-3708 LVDRTS
+3708 LVDRTT
-3714 AISAKTRLRLKN
+3714 AISSKTRLRLKN
-3726 IDGAIDESGT
+3726 VEGVIDDSGT
-3736 INPTVLT
+3736 INPMALT

-3754 ESELSLKYT
+3754 ESELSIKYT

-3776 KNIPLRFRK
+3776 KNVPLRFRK
-3785 KKAVKY
+3785 KKAIKY
-3791 KQDSDKAYTIG
+3791 KQDPDKAYTIG
-3802 RINEIISKATNHDTG
+3802 RINKIISKATNHDTG
-3817 KIDIPTLFNN
+3817 KIDIATLFNN
-3827 EYVTDSER
+3827 EYVTDTER

-3849 VDNSNDAG
+3849 VDNSDEVG
-3857 ISYSWEVNEDAYN
+3857 IYYTWEVNEDAYN
-3870 SAMNY
+3870 TAMNY

-3893 THLGVDG
+3893 THIGADG

-3906 FLYGYKVPFEE
+3906 FLYGYKVPFND
-3917 FVDNERTDAFNFIQ
+3917 VIDKERTDAFYFIQ
-3931 DNIEFV
+3931 DNIKFV

-3942 YEALKKASSEGRYNE
+3942 YEALNKASAEGRYDE

-3968 SHKYEPLKIWTRMQ
+3968 THRYEPLKIWTRMQ
-3982 TKPNSELAKSV
+3982 AKPNSELAKSV
-3993 EYIPSFDNME
+3993 EYVPSFDNME

-4012 NAENR
+4012 PNY
-4017 KRLGLTGEGYQEF
+4017 KEF
-4030 SSNYKRGD
+4030 GSNYKRGD
-4038 SRYDSTIKRNAK
+4038 SQYDSPIKRNKK
-4050 EQAMYELIQKTLNKY
+4050 EQAMYDLIHRTLNKY

-4089 GRWALGQIAALFG
+4089 GRWALGQIVALFG
-4102 ASWHSGADSDSFHET
+4102 ASWHSGADSDSFHEI

-4146 NRADYNSDDEYRK
+4146 NRIDYENDDDYRK
-4159 ALEET
+4159 ALET
-4164 REENRLI
+4164 VREENRQI
-4171 TEENRKIDNKIV
+4171 AEENRKIDNKIV

-4217 LAVNNAYMIKGI
+4217 LAVNNAYMIKGM
-4229 WNKKLV
+4229 WDKRLV
-4235 RDYDTS
+4235 KDYDTS
-4241 TKDDI
+4241 TRDDS
-4246 QYRRVK
+4246 QYRRIQ
-4252 QNNTREL
+4252 QNNTRDL

-4265 RLLYSQYHETGKL
+4265 RLLYNQYHDTSTL
-4278 RSIANFMQNLT
+4278 RTISNFMQNLT

-4324 KEFANA
+4324 KEFAAA
-4330 ERKYLTKSHS
+4330 ERKYLTKSHA

-4350 PNLIVAL
+4350 PNFIVAL

-4367 QVLQFNAASDNLDA
+4367 QVLQFGATADNLDA

-4418 SRGNIRIGDFKDFTW
+4418 SRGNVRIGDFKDFTW

-4442 VLAKHEELLTNY
+4442 VLAKHSELLTNY

-4459 SIGTNNVEARL
+4459 SIGEYNIETRL

-4489 NTDPNI
+4489 HTDPNI
-4495 NSLYKKIATEYQ
+4495 NTLYKKIAEEYHK
-4507 QKREEL
+4507 KREEL
-4513 MDTAKEEFNTNPT
+4513 MKIAKEEFNTNPT
-4526 VESLYTYKNGKAVIK
+4526 VESLYTYNNGEAVIK
-4541 NEVYEKIKGKTKDPQ
+4541 DEAYEKIKGKVKDPHAK
-4556 LTVETL
+4556 LETL
-4562 IAEFREKVKAVNKK
+4562 VAEFREKVKAVNKK

-4605 PTGIWKRWRRRGY
+4605 PTGIWKRWRRKGY

-4632 TLMDF
+4632 TLIDF
-4637 IGTEFTNFK
+4637 LGTEFTNFK
-4646 TRMNNKQENG
+4646 TRRNKKQKNG

-4663 IQVTIESAINTIT
+4663 VQIAIESAINTFI
-4676 NIQFNWNNLS
+4676 NIKFNWNNLS
-4686 NWERANI
+4686 NWERANV
-4693 RRNLSEVAGV
+4693 RRNLAEVAGV
-4703 LVACLVVMALYGL
+4703 LAACLTVMALYGL
-4716 SDDDDINDDRFKASL
+4716 SDDDDINDNRFKASL

-4742 TMYGFQGLVSEAKTN
+4742 TMYGPQGLISEAKTN

-4780 ALFDPDYNPEYQSGR
+4780 ALFDPDYNPKYQSGR
-4795 YSGMNKFEVL
+4795 YAGMNKFEVL

-4820 TIDKNNNYYKLEKSQ
+4820 TIDKNNSYYKLEKSQ
-4835 VGISIAK
+4835 IGISIAK
-4842 SFGDTLAGRD
+4842 SFGDILAGRD

>member
-42 NSNFKKYLSE
+42 NSSFKKYLSE

-65 DISNITE
+65 DINNITE
-72 ADYVNINQYKL
+72 ADYVNINQNKL

-121 AKYYVADMIIE
+121 AKDYVADMIISR
-132 KYQANLNKPQPLRKT
+132 YQSELNKPRNVRKS
-147 NKEIIQEVHTAIRS
+147 NGEILQEVHKEIRS
-161 QFIKRADDFAENIL
+161 QFLRRADDFAKNVL
-175 ATDKYSNEAKEYA
+175 STDKYSSEAKEYA
-188 RKYKDIKDRIDFLDA
+188 QKYLDIIDKINQVADEIDA
-203 ELKVE
+203 NVPWLRSMQGQLNEYKNRELTVG
-208 NPILDEMQ
+208 
-216 NRLNDY
+216 
-222 KSRSLSVEEKKEYDT
+222 EKKEYDA
-237 LKKDFLSKAT
+237 LKADFDERRT
-247 ANQRKRQA
+247 AHRRKEQA
-255 FAQYKRD
+255 LAQYRRD
-262 RRIMAANLIDL
+262 RRVMAANLIDL

-291 LYMQIV
+291 LYMQVV

-313 TNLIKEYAKLGDISE
+313 TNLIKEYDKIGDITE
-328 YIEEEDSNND
+328 YIEEEDTNND
-338 EQDNQY
+338 SQDNQF
-344 NNQTVDE
+344 NEQSVDE
-351 TSKTWEDNF
+351 TSKTWEDNL
-360 YKNFNQAISTKMK
+360 YKNFNQVISTKMK
-373 FMLSRVEKLE
+373 FILSRIPKLE
-383 RPFNPKDSVQAFDTN
+383 SSFNPKDEVQAVDTN
-398 NELGVNTY
+398 NELGVETY

-415 IISKGDFSDVESM
+415 MIAHGDFSNVESM
-428 IRSLEEKSKTI
+428 ISSLEEKSKNI

-444 LGSFIDKL
+444 LGSFINKL
-452 KRDRNLANFV
+452 KQDRNLANFV

-481 TVADGIVFDYSNP
+481 TATDGIVFDYSNP
-494 NAFSNVKL
+494 NAFGNVKL

-557 TNLDNIFMLPNK
+557 TNLDNIFRLPNK
-569 KEVINSIIRDM
+569 KEVINSIIRDI
-580 ISIINGVGN
+580 ISIVNGVGN

-602 REYTDAI
+602 REYSDAL

-636 EFDVSLYELTPTVNQ
+636 EFDVSLYELTPVVNQ
-651 SIIRFANTISI
+651 SIIRFANTISK

-696 LAESPEDSAA
+696 LAESPEDSVA

-718 TKEGTE
+718 TKESTE

-750 KTPTGFI
+750 KTPTGFV

-847 APKYNRAQAELA
+847 APKYNRAQSELA

-872 QAINNLFTNENGHFV
+872 QAINNLFTNENGRFV
-887 TKTSINGL
+887 TKTSVNGL
-895 IGRAYFNEKDASEI
+895 VGRAYFDEKAASEI
-909 RKNGGTDFTKAIV
+909 RKKGGTDFTEAIV
-922 KQVEREID
+922 KNGR
-930 GKKVKRLELVGN
+930 LVGN

-954 YSFGKEIEDVLSL
+954 YSFGKEIENVLSL

-1009 LNLSTAQR
+1009 LNLSAEQR
-1017 TYIKGMVNKWTT
+1017 TYIKGMVSKWTT

-1043 EALKEQKVPYTE
+1043 EALKEQKVPHTE

-1097 AGGESYENCSAIDA
+1097 AGGESYENCSATDS
-1111 MNKITDITWNGA
+1111 MNEIMDISWNGA
-1123 PAVINIKQTKNGV
+1123 PAIINIKQTKNGV
-1136 ASAYEVPTYDG
+1136 ASPYEVPTYDG
-1147 KVVNPK
+1147 KVINPK

-1251 VSAEEL
+1251 VSAEEI

-1412 EAYTTNI
+1412 EAYTANI

-1434 DKSGKIVNSNYAT
+1434 DKSGKIVNSEYAT

-1522 NRAITRQTLPGW
+1522 NRTITRQTLPGW

-1570 GKTPEENEAILKQM
+1570 GKTPEENEAILKQI

-1650 KKGKDGKYTVHKIP
+1650 KKGKDGKYTVHKVP
-1664 YEEDTTDDRMLYV
+1664 YEEDTTDERMLYV
-1677 TYVNQRLD
+1677 NYVNQRLD

-1699 AVKEIKSRLRGEQKA
+1699 VVKEVKARIRGEQKE

-1778 RLTEYLNSHILP
+1778 RLTEYLNNHTLP

-1844 VADVETEAN
+1844 VADVEAEAN
-1853 KVGIMSFKEF
+1853 KVGIMSFEEF

-1978 AVLNID
+1978 ALLNLD

-2013 NDKTISL
+2013 NNKTISL
-2020 VPRANKT
+2020 VPRTAET

-2056 PIAKRI
+2056 PIVARI
-2062 DEDTKVIYIDWRTFV
+2062 DSDDKVFYVNWRTFV

-2088 YTHDG
+2088 YTYDG
-2093 SEGIRHYKA
+2093 SESIIHYKA
-2102 TDEIKDLIYTI
+2102 TDEIKDLIYDI

-2127 TQAIWDLLVNTTPN
+2127 TQAIWDLLTNTTPN
-2141 EFFAIIDNYEEFA
+2141 EFFAIINNYEEVA
-2154 GYDVNTPIKER
+2154 GYDINTPLKER
-2165 KITMKVINYYIKK
+2165 KITMKVINDYVKK

-2184 AVTDEDIAKV
+2184 TVTDEDIAKI
-2194 IKSTNHRYKGMSSS
+2194 IKNTNIKGQKIISKSRY
-2208 LRAPISK
+2208 PISK
-2215 ALIDSKTFKEKYPK
+2215 ALVDSKTFASKYPK
-2229 SYAVAVE
+2229 AYSVAVE

-2305 DIYKLMT
+2305 DIYKLIT

-2389 KALKEDIN
+2389 KALKEDVN
-2397 FVTAFNNIFGV
+2397 FVTAFNNIFGI

-2492 SNRETRRIRDSV
+2492 SNRETRRIRDAV

-2510 PVFKVGDKNWADAMF
+2510 PVFKVGDKTWADAMF

-2567 DFIEAENHAQSVIGH
+2567 DFIEAENHAQGVIGH

-2606 LLTSLMVDERGR
+2606 LLTPLMVDERGR

-2625 TKEAETELKTANTH
+2625 TKEAEIESKTANIY

-2651 IVDEGNFTVAD
+2651 VVDEGNFTVDD
-2662 INKPTTPELAEYV
+2662 INHPTDAELAEYI

-2769 YITKTVPNDTL
+2769 YITKIISNDAL
-2780 YTDINQGGMDI
+2780 YTDVNQGGMDI

-2796 LDHAENNGVVRK
+2796 LDHSENNGVVRK
-2808 LRDLPGE
+2808 LRDLSSE

-2838 GNLHFRTDN
+2838 GNLRFKTDN
-2847 DGNDRMVPS
+2847 EGNDKMVPS

-2861 ISATRLDGLVVL
+2861 ISATRPDGLVVL
-2873 DNTSENPMTQAL
+2873 DNTSQNPMIQAL

-2897 YVRIDFPTKNGNR
+2897 YVKVDFPTKNENR
-2910 DNILYLVVGGNKYNT
+2910 DNILYLVVGGNPIDPNNEKT
-2925 AKNTKY
+2925 
-2931 SDDYLQEVNA
+2931 D
-2941 REISHEERLALA
+2941 
-2953 EDIKKHEVITG
+2953 
-2964 TVYKDYYLVP
+2964 YKDYYLVP
-2974 LNLLEKYETYEIS
+2974 LNLLEKYETYEVS

-2992 NRFNV
+2992 NRFNT
-2997 QDYYID
+2997 QDYYVD

-3018 GSKTAVADANREVKA
+3018 GSKTVVADANRTVIA
-3033 TKQKIGKYNPS
+3033 TKQKIGTYRPS
-3044 TGSLE
+3044 TGKLE
-3049 ETMENPM
+3049 EIMENPM
-3056 ALQAMSTTSDT
+3056 ALQAMAASSDA

-3093 NAMYILNN
+3093 NAMYILDNN
-3101 NTLISQYI
+3101 NLISQYI

-3138 KIRGQLKSVL
+3138 KIRSQLKSVL
-3148 DGKVNIETDRGKDE
+3148 DGKINIETERGKDE
-3162 YNYIIKQLKDT
+3162 YNYIVKQLKDT
-3173 ATSPLSANIYRVAPV
+3173 ATSPLSANIYRVSPV
-3188 KRSDEEQKETIR
+3188 QRTNEEQKETIR
-3200 NAETVLIDDN
+3200 NAATVMIDDN
-3210 TEDTI
+3210 IEDTV

-3222 NSARRGMD
+3222 NSARRGTD
-3230 IDNVSATIIR
+3230 IDNVSATIIK
-3240 QINYDARKN
+3240 QITFDARKN
-3249 NNETAANFIRN
+3249 NSDIATTFIRN
-3260 IERRGVNR
+3260 IERKGVNK
-3268 NFRSSLNEHRG
+3268 NFRSSLTENRG
-3279 HIYSAAARYY
+3279 NIYTAAARYY
-3289 QSTAN
+3289 QTAAN
-3294 ALINKINGFEL
+3294 TLINKINSFEL
-3305 LGERYD
+3305 LGENYD
-3311 MGEEELYNV
+3311 MSGEELYNV
-3320 LSENP
+3320 LAQNP
-3325 EYFAEVAKV
+3325 EYFPEVAKI
-3334 ILDAVTFGNRIEAI
+3334 ILDAVTFGNRVDMI
-3348 FSLDASAEDK
+3348 FSLDIAAEDK
-3358 ETKDAIESIRR
+3358 ETKDAIENIRR

-3376 NVKVRM
+3376 NTKVRM

-3395 SSNPMI
+3395 STNPMI
-3401 IEGMMNI
+3401 IEGLMNI

-3428 ANNEVQVILKQV
+3428 NNTEVQVILKQI

-3450 ETKKNIQEWQDELDR
+3450 ETKKNVKEWKEELEK
-3465 IDAMAENLD
+3465 IDAMLESLD
-3474 MNNVIDFDA
+3474 MNKVIDFDS

-3491 EKYIEDRNKILNEY
+3491 EKYIEERNKVLNEY
-3505 HEAKNHKFDSID
+3505 HEAKNHRFDSVE
-3517 AYGDYL
+3517 AFGEYL
-3523 RKQFARDKFMYEHTE
+3523 RKQYARDKFMYEHTE
-3538 QPIVADYYK
+3538 QPIIADYYK
-3547 EDLDNRQKAMEQGG
+3547 EDLENRQIALEQGG
-3561 KSYIEYRMLS
+3561 RSYIEYRMLS

-3581 DETDEETANRITNIK
+3581 DVTDEESSNRIDNIRA
-3596 SRMAALKSITNAVG
+3596 RMSALKSITNAAG
-3610 AEKPAHLKKEAE
+3610 AEKPLPLKKEAE
-3622 AINDFLSKRREIN
+3622 AINDFLAKRREIN

-3662 KTHSEESLDI
+3662 NKHSEESLDI
-3672 KLENAEYKEAYDWI
+3672 KLENPEYREAYEWI
-3686 KNNGHIS
+3686 KNNGRLG

-3699 DKVAAAFKT
+3699 DKVAAAFRE
-3708 LVDRTS
+3708 LVDRTT
-3714 AISAKTRLRLKN
+3714 AISSKTRLRLKN
-3726 IDGAIDESGT
+3726 IEGAIDESGT
-3736 INPTVLT
+3736 INPLALT

-3754 ESELSLKYT
+3754 ENELSIKYT

-3776 KNIPLRFRK
+3776 KNVPLRFRK

-3791 KQDSDKAYTIG
+3791 KQDPDKAYTIG
-3802 RINEIISKATNHDTG
+3802 RINQIISKATNHDTG
-3817 KIDIPTLFNN
+3817 KIDMTTLFNN
-3827 EYVTDSER
+3827 EYITDAER

-3849 VDNSNDAG
+3849 VDNSDEVG
-3857 ISYSWEVNEDAYN
+3857 VYYTWEVNEDAYN
-3870 SAMNY
+3870 TAMNY

-3893 THLGVDG
+3893 THLGADG

-3906 FLYGYKVPFEE
+3906 FLYGYKVPFDD
-3917 FVDNERTDAFNFIQ
+3917 VIDKERTDAFYFIQ

-3942 YEALKKASSEGRYNE
+3942 YEALNKASAEGRYDE

-3982 TKPNSELAKSV
+3982 AKPNSELAKSV
-3993 EYIPSFDNME
+3993 EYVPSFDNME
-4003 RSVKSEYIN
+4003 RSVKEEYIN
-4012 NAENR
+4012 SNY
-4017 KRLGLTGEGYQEF
+4017 KEF
-4030 SSNYKRGD
+4030 GSNYKRGD
-4038 SRYDSTIKRNAK
+4038 GQYDSPIKRNKK
-4050 EQAMYELIQKTLNKY
+4050 EQAMYDLIQRTLNKY

-4134 KDKGSKEYKKLP
+4134 KAKGSKEYKKLP
-4146 NRADYNSDDEYRK
+4146 NRIDYRTDEEYRK

-4164 REENRLI
+4164 REENRQI
-4171 TEENRKIDNKIV
+4171 AEENRKIDNKIV

-4189 VMEDFVYNATIF
+4189 VMEDFIYNATIF

-4217 LAVNNAYMIKGI
+4217 LVVNNAYMIKGM
-4229 WNKKLV
+4229 WNKRLV
-4235 RDYDTS
+4235 KDYDTS
-4241 TKDDI
+4241 TRDDS
-4246 QYRRVK
+4246 QYRRIQ
-4252 QNNTREL
+4252 QNNTRAL

-4265 RLLYSQYHETGKL
+4265 RLLYKQYHDTGTL
-4278 RSIANFMQNLT
+4278 RTVANFMQNLT
-4289 SAKYMVFNLYGGIA
+4289 SAKFMIFNLYGGIA
-4303 NVATGKVNIAMEEFA
+4303 NVATGKVNIGMEEFA

-4330 ERKYLTKSHS
+4330 ERKYLTKVHS
-4340 FIASAFTDKA
+4340 FIASAFTDKS

-4357 CKEFKVVDFD
+4357 CKQFKVVDFD
-4367 QVLQFNAASDNLDA
+4367 QVLQFGATSDNLDA

-4389 MYSFQS
+4389 MYTFQS

-4418 SRGNIRIGDFKDFTW
+4418 SRGNVRIGDFKDFTW

-4459 SIGTNNVEARL
+4459 SIGEYNVETRL

-4489 NTDPNI
+4489 SVDPNI
-4495 NSLYKKIATEYQ
+4495 NALYKKIANEYHK
-4507 QKREEL
+4507 KREEL
-4513 MDTAKEEFNTNPT
+4513 MDIAKKEFNTNPT
-4526 VESLYTYKNGKAVIK
+4526 IESLYTFSNGEAVIK
-4541 NEVYEKIKGKTKDPQ
+4541 DEAYEKIKGKVKDPHAK
-4556 LTVETL
+4556 LETL

-4605 PTGIWKRWRRRGY
+4605 PTGIWKRWRRKGY
-4618 YSEFRGSMERGTYQ
+4618 YSEFRGSKERGTYQ
-4632 TLMDF
+4632 TLIDF
-4637 IGTEFTNFK
+4637 LGTEFTNFK
-4646 TRMNNKQENG
+4646 TRRDNKQKNG
-4656 TNIALAS
+4656 TDIALAS
-4663 IQVTIESAINTIT
+4663 IQVAIESAINSFV

-4693 RRNLSEVAGV
+4693 RRNLAEVAGV
-4703 LVACLVVMALYGL
+4703 LTACLVVFALYGF
-4716 SDDDDINDDRFKASL
+4716 SDDDDINDDKFKASL
-4731 LYLADRLYSET
+4731 LYLADRIYSET
-4742 TMYGFQGLVSEAKTN
+4742 TTYSPVGMISEYRTN
-4757 WSQPVA
+4757 LRNPIAAMQSVT
-4763 SLAGVN
+4763 
-4769 DLIKAITLIPQ
+4769 DLMKAAVMIPQ
-4780 ALFDPDYNPEYQSGR
+4780 YLFDPDFEVEYQTGR
-4795 YSGMNKFEVL
+4795 YVGENKFDVL
-4805 WKRNTVGLRNLDRIL
+4805 LKRNTAGFRNFDRIM
-4820 TIDKNNNYYKLEKSQ
+4820 TIDKNNSYYKVGKSQ
-4835 VGISIAK
+4835 IGVNIAK
-4842 SFGDTLAGRD
+4842 SFGNMFAGRD